1 MPQISK
7 VRIVNF
13 NYNDGKRLIADE
25 LYDFASKEKDGALN
39 VLINLANGGGKSV
52 LVQLMMQ
59 PIIPKAKIAGRRI
72 ESFFNKASDHCFVL
86 LEWIKDNSTEKLL
99 TGIAMAASESSAAE
113 DDSSRGMAVKYYTFY
128 SNYASYTSTYDIVNM
143 PLSKKENGRFVA
155 SEFDAVRTLARKS
168 NGVLNYYVADDNP
181 KWQKKLAEYGLVQS
195 EWRMMEKL
203 NSEEGGLSKFF
214 GDFKTSDHLVDRL
227 LIPTIENKLNQTHNK
242 EDNSLSTMLLSYA
255 NQYAS
260 KQEVICK
267 KEIYEA
273 FSKEL
278 TALLPQAESLWNA
291 NDALEKCIRE
301 LFGFSDILSAKLDE
315 CKSLQ
320 EKYALDIE
328 LLDRKSARIEHERAS
343 LIFYKAKEAFDLAL
357 KKYDEATA
365 EEQRLSIQLD
375 NTTHKKLMLECAEYY
390 QKLLRIDG
398 ELTAIRSEISHREI
412 GGENGQELARLKYSV
427 YVQICELLSKCLP
440 EAEALERQ
448 YESLALQKAECEKQF
463 QTSEKALEKA
473 RDEYTRADERLR
485 SAEGETDR
493 EVSKY
498 GIEISRRLDGAYAS
512 DEITEIQFNKSNE
525 KNKLE
530 NTLEKTKKE
539 LENTESEISSIPQKK
554 ADLSLKRS
562 EADQKRKTL
571 QEALNAYY
579 AKEAH
584 IKDICLVYNLNFAMR
599 FTNYMQE
606 FLLSEQRANQARQ
619 AEVLRKI
626 SISEEEIK
634 SAKRGSLHIPYAVIE
649 YLNST
654 GVRYSTCEKY
664 LTEQVAEGKITNE
677 ECLEILRNY
686 PAAAFGVLMEPS
698 EKERFFDYG
707 REKWLPAL
715 IPLYTYGQMDQI
727 LSKVK
732 KFNGAIAFYSEEYF
746 SNTNQ
751 FIEAL
756 EINQQALIRERT
768 LVDAKDAKIKEQLEV
783 VNSFI
788 YNENYEN
795 EQNESIARLE
805 KNISEIDSSIQSLEI
820 RETELKS
827 VKEDTK
833 HKIQEL
839 TDSTQK
845 INRILEGIDT
855 VLQRISE
862 EQSLINSLY
871 DKKLALEYSE
881 QSYRKIKDQFNTFA
895 EKLDSMTEKLNAL
908 KKQISELNGVKDQI
922 GECVQSEI
930 VDGDWRELYSKY
942 ESLQSALNQE
952 LSTLKS
958 QLEDRASRKKDFES
972 EIASRELSIDEYK
985 DVAFSEELLQS
996 VRKAEKSLK
1005 STLLEATRHTKQ
1017 VVEQKGKTE
1026 GALESAKQSLIRFGE
1041 PLDTSEV
1048 GGDFDN
1054 RLNQVREERKALFIK
1069 KDQFGKLENKIH
1081 AILGRLTDKLKKH
1094 HRPESI
1100 VKIQFED
1107 SFSEQFERITME
1119 YETVKI
1125 RLSNVHSQVLEA
1137 LQSMKNHF
1145 TNSTCDASDAIS
1157 AISGMLALL
1166 SNEMRGDR
1174 YFTLMAHIDGH
1185 IQNSDRMIAKIMT
1198 DLKEFENNHNDLI
1211 RQCVLQGERIYD
1223 GLLQMASSSRV
1234 TVYDGK
1240 DKKQM
1245 IRFDIP
1251 AEVDPV
1257 VASASITDEIDKGT
1271 KELVARM
1278 SDETFTEVD
1287 IKKMAEKIVG
1297 SRNLLRKYIGKEA
1310 IRVDAYKIDQNSQ
1323 NAGYRSWEQTQIN
1336 NSGAEKFVVYFAV
1349 ILSLMNYTRGDFGSI
1364 RDKDLR
1370 SALILDNPFGATSS
1384 KHILVPMFAI
1394 AKHFRVQ
1401 MICLSDINKSDVIN
1415 CFDIVIKAI
1424 VKKRPMSNNEL
1435 LTHEGNES
1443 IEHGFY
1449 RSEQLSLL

>member
-25 LYDFASKEKDGALN
+25 LYDFASKEKDDALN

-59 PIIPKAKIAGRRI
+59 PIIPKAKVAGRKI

-86 LEWIKDNSTEKLL
+86 LEWIKDNSAEKLL
-99 TGIAMAASESSAAE
+99 TGIAMSASESSTTE

-128 SNYASYTSTYDIVNM
+128 SNYTSYSSPYDIANM

-155 SEFDAVRTLARKS
+155 AEFDAVRILAKKS

-181 KWQKKLAEYGLVQS
+181 KWQKKLAEYGLIQS

-227 LIPTIENKLNQTHNK
+227 LIPTIESKLNQTHSK
-242 EDNSLSTMLLSYA
+242 EDNSLATMLLSYA

-260 KQEVICK
+260 KQEVIRE

-301 LFGFSDILSAKLDE
+301 LFGFSDALSAKLDE

-320 EKYALDIE
+320 EKYASDIDE
-328 LLDRKSARIEHERAS
+328 LDRKSARIEHERAS
-343 LIFYKAKEAFDLAL
+343 LMFYKAKEAFDLAL
-357 KKYDEATA
+357 KAYDEATS
-365 EEQRLSIQLD
+365 EEHRVSLQRE
-375 NTTHKKLMLECAEYY
+375 NTTHKKLVLECAEYY

-398 ELTAIRSEISHREI
+398 ELTAIRSEISRRES
-412 GGENGQELARLKYSV
+412 GGENGQELAKLKYSV
-427 YVQICELLSKCLP
+427 YIQISDLLSKCMP
-440 EAEALERQ
+440 ESESLERQ
-448 YESLALQKAECEKQF
+448 HDSLALQKAELEKQL
-463 QTSEKALEKA
+463 QTAKKNFEKAK
-473 RDEYTRADERLR
+473 DEYTRADERLR
-485 SAEGETDR
+485 GAESETDR
-493 EVSKY
+493 VVSKY
-498 GIEISRRLDGAYAS
+498 GIEISRRLDGAYAIEEVEVVQS
-512 DEITEIQFNKSNE
+512 AKSNE
-525 KNKLE
+525 KNKLADAIDQAD
-530 NTLEKTKKE
+530 KE
-539 LENTESEISSIPQKK
+539 LANIEAEISSIPQKK
-554 ADLSLKRS
+554 ADLSLSRS
-562 EADQKRKTL
+562 EAEQRCKSLK
-571 QEALNAYY
+571 EALEVYY
-579 AKEAH
+579 AKEAQ
-584 IKDICLVYNLNFAMR
+584 IKEICSEYNLNFAMR
-599 FTNYMQE
+599 FTKHMQE

-626 SISEEEIK
+626 AIAEEEIK

-664 LTEQVAEGKITNE
+664 LTEQVAEGKLSNE
-677 ECLEILRNY
+677 ECLDILRNY
-686 PAAAFGVLMEPS
+686 PAAAFGILMDPS

-707 REKWLPAL
+707 REKWLPAM
-715 IPLYTYGQMDQI
+715 IPLYTYEQMVQI
-727 LSKVK
+727 LSNAK
-732 KFNGAIAFYSEEYF
+732 KFDGAIAFYSEEYF
-746 SNTNQ
+746 RNIDQ
-751 FIEAL
+751 FIEDL
-756 EINQQALIRERT
+756 ESNQQALFKERD
-768 LVDAKDAKIKEQLEV
+768 LIDAIDIKIKSQLDVASAFTYDEH
-783 VNSFI
+783 
-788 YNENYEN
+788 YEN
-795 EQNESIARLE
+795 EQKDSIARLE
-805 KNISEIDSSIQSLEI
+805 KSISEIDVKIQSLAT
-820 RETELKS
+820 RETELTAI
-827 VKEDTK
+827 KEEIKRRLT
-833 HKIQEL
+833 EL
-839 TDSTQK
+839 SNSMQ
-845 INRILEGIDT
+845 IVNRILEGIET

-862 EQSLINSLY
+862 ERSLAETLHN
-871 DKKLALEYSE
+871 KKLDWEDAE
-881 QSYRKIKDQFNTFA
+881 QSYKDVQAQLNDITTS
-895 EKLDSMTEKLNAL
+895 LDAIDEKLNEL
-908 KKQISELNGVKDQI
+908 KKHISELSGVKDQV
-922 GECVQSEI
+922 GECVEAEL

-942 ESLQSALNQE
+942 QYLQSALNQE

-958 QLEDRASRKKDFES
+958 QLEDKTSRKKDYES
-972 EIASRELSIDEYK
+972 EIARRELSLEEYK
-985 DVAFSEELLQS
+985 EVAFSEEQLQS
-996 VRKAEKSLK
+996 VRKEEK
-1005 STLLEATRHTKQ
+1005 LLISKREEAIQSTKQ
-1017 VVEQKGKTE
+1017 AGAQRGKAE
-1026 GALESAKQSLIRFGE
+1026 GTLESAKQSLVRFGE
-1041 PLDTSEV
+1041 PLDKSEV
-1048 GGDFDN
+1048 GSDFDA
-1054 RLNQVREERKALFIK
+1054 RLSRVREERKALFTQ
-1069 KDQFGKLENKIH
+1069 KDKCGKLENRINT
-1081 AILGRLTDKLKKH
+1081 IFGRLADRLKKH
-1094 HRPESI
+1094 TRPETI
-1100 VKIQFED
+1100 VKVQLED
-1107 SFSEQFERITME
+1107 SFAEQFERMTKE
-1119 YETVKI
+1119 YEAAKAN
-1125 RLSNVHSQVLEA
+1125 LSNVHAQVSEA
-1137 LQSMKNHF
+1137 LNSMKGQF
-1145 TNSTCDASDAIS
+1145 AGSTCGVSDAIL
-1157 AISGMLALL
+1157 GMSALL

-1174 YFTLMAHIDGH
+1174 YYTLIEHINGD
-1185 IQNSDRMIAKIMT
+1185 IQNTDRAIAQIMT

-1211 RQCVLQGERIYD
+1211 RQCVLQGSRIYE

-1257 VASASITDEIDKGT
+1257 VASAAITDEIDKGT

-1278 SDETFTEVD
+1278 SDEAVTEVD

-1297 SRNLLRKYIGKEA
+1297 SRNLLRKYIGKET
-1310 IRVDAYKIDQNSQ
+1310 IRVDAYKIDQNPQ

-1364 RDKDLR
+1364 RDKDLQ

-1424 VKKRPMSNNEL
+1424 VKKRPMSNNEF

>member
-25 LYDFASKEKDGALN
+25 LYDFASKEKDDALN

-59 PIIPKAKIAGRRI
+59 PIIPKAKVAGRKI

-86 LEWIKDNSTEKLL
+86 IEWIKDNSTEKLL
-99 TGIAMAASESSAAE
+99 TGIAMSASESSTTE

-128 SNYASYTSTYDIVNM
+128 SNYTSYSSPYDIANM

-155 SEFDAVRTLARKS
+155 AEFDAVRTLARKS

-181 KWQKKLAEYGLVQS
+181 KWQKKLAEYGLIQS

-227 LIPTIENKLNQTHNK
+227 LIPTIESKLNQTHSK
-242 EDNSLSTMLLSYA
+242 EDNSLATMLLSYA

-260 KQEVICK
+260 KQEVIRE

-301 LFGFSDILSAKLDE
+301 LFGFSDALSAKLDE

-320 EKYALDIE
+320 EKYASDIE
-328 LLDRKSARIEHERAS
+328 ELDRKSARIEHERAS
-343 LIFYKAKEAFDLAL
+343 LLFYKAKEAFELAL
-357 KKYDEATA
+357 KSYDEATS
-365 EEQRLSIQLD
+365 EEQRVSLQLE
-375 NTTHKKLMLECAEYY
+375 NSTHKKLVLECAEYY

-398 ELTAIRSEISHREI
+398 ELTAIRSEISRRES
-412 GGENGQELARLKYSV
+412 GGENGQELANLKYSV
-427 YVQICELLSKCLP
+427 YIQISDLLSKCVP
-440 EAEALERQ
+440 EAESLERQ
-448 YESLALQKAECEKQF
+448 HDSFAHQRAECEKQLQAAKKNF
-463 QTSEKALEKA
+463 EKAK
-473 RDEYTRADERLR
+473 DEYTRADERLR
-485 SAEGETDR
+485 GSESETDR
-493 EVSKY
+493 VVSKY
-498 GIEISRRLDGAYAS
+498 DIEISRRLDGAYAI
-512 DEITEIQFNKSNE
+512 DEVEDVQSAKSNE
-525 KNKLE
+525 KNKLADAIDQADKDLASIE
-530 NTLEKTKKE
+530 A
-539 LENTESEISSIPQKK
+539 EIASIPQKK
-554 ADLSLKRS
+554 ADLLLSRS
-562 EADQKRKTL
+562 EAEQKCKSFK
-571 QEALNAYY
+571 EALEVYY
-579 AKEAH
+579 EKEAQ
-584 IKDICLVYNLNFAMR
+584 IKEICSEYNLNFAMR
-599 FTNYMQE
+599 FTNNMQE
-606 FLLSEQRANQARQ
+606 FLISEQRSNQAKQ
-619 AEVLRKI
+619 AELLRKI
-626 SISEEEIK
+626 DIAEEEIK

-664 LTEQVAEGKITNE
+664 LTEQVAEGKLSNE

-686 PAAAFGVLMEPS
+686 PAAAFGILMDPN

-707 REKWLPAL
+707 REKWLPAM
-715 IPLYTYGQMDQI
+715 IPLYTYEQMAQI
-727 LSKVK
+727 LSNAK
-732 KFNGAIAFYSEEYF
+732 KFDGAIAFYSEEYF
-746 SNTNQ
+746 RNIDQ
-751 FIEAL
+751 FIEDL
-756 EINQQALIRERT
+756 ESNQQALIKERD
-768 LVDAKDAKIKEQLEV
+768 LIDAIDVKIKSQLDVAGSFAYDEHYEKEQKD
-783 VNSFI
+783 F
-788 YNENYEN
+788 
-795 EQNESIARLE
+795 IARLE
-805 KNISEIDSSIQSLEI
+805 KSVSEIDAKIQALTVT
-820 RETELKS
+820 ETELTTAKEETKRRLAELSYSMQS
-827 VKEDTK
+827 V
-833 HKIQEL
+833 
-839 TDSTQK
+839 
-845 INRILEGIDT
+845 NRFLEGIET

-862 EQSLINSLY
+862 ERSLAE
-871 DKKLALEYSE
+871 ALHNKRLDLEEAE
-881 QSYRKIKDQFNTFA
+881 QSYKNVQVQLNDITTS
-895 EKLDSMTEKLNAL
+895 LDTIDEKLNEL
-908 KKQISELNGVKDQI
+908 KKQISELSGVKDQV
-922 GECVQSEI
+922 GECVEAEL

-942 ESLQSALNQE
+942 QSLQSALNQE

-958 QLEDRASRKKDFES
+958 QLEDKTSRKKDYES
-972 EIASRELSIDEYK
+972 EIARRELSSEEYK
-985 DVAFSEELLQS
+985 EVAFSEEQLQS
-996 VRKAEKSLK
+996 VRKEEK
-1005 STLLEATRHTKQ
+1005 LLISKREEAIQHTKQ
-1017 VVEQKGKTE
+1017 AGAQKGKAE
-1026 GALESAKQSLIRFGE
+1026 GTLESAKQSLVRFGE
-1041 PLDTSEV
+1041 PLDKSEV
-1048 GGDFDN
+1048 GSDFDA
-1054 RLNQVREERKALFIK
+1054 RLSRVREERKALFTQ
-1069 KDQFGKLENKIH
+1069 KDKCGKLENRINT
-1081 AILGRLTDKLKKH
+1081 IFGRLADRLKKH
-1094 HRPESI
+1094 TRPETI
-1100 VKIQFED
+1100 VKVQLED
-1107 SFSEQFERITME
+1107 SFAEQFERMTKE
-1119 YETVKI
+1119 YEAAKAN
-1125 RLSNVHSQVLEA
+1125 LSNVHAQVSEA
-1137 LQSMKNHF
+1137 LNSMKGQF
-1145 TNSTCDASDAIS
+1145 AGSTCGVSDAIL
-1157 AISGMLALL
+1157 GMSALL

-1174 YFTLMAHIDGH
+1174 YYTLIEHINGD
-1185 IQNSDRMIAKIMT
+1185 IQNTDRAIAQIMT
-1198 DLKEFENNHNDLI
+1198 DLKEFENNHSDLI
-1211 RQCVLQGERIYD
+1211 RQCVLQGSRIYE

-1257 VASASITDEIDKGT
+1257 VASAAITDEIDKGT

-1278 SDETFTEVD
+1278 SDEAVTEVD

-1297 SRNLLRKYIGKEA
+1297 SRNLLRKYIGKET
-1310 IRVDAYKIDQNSQ
+1310 IRVDAYKIDQNPQ

>member
-25 LYDFASKEKDGALN
+25 LYDFASKEKDDALN

-59 PIIPKAKIAGRRI
+59 PIIPKAKVAGRKI

-99 TGIAMAASESSAAE
+99 TGIAMSASESSSAE
-113 DDSSRGMAVKYYTFY
+113 DDLSRGMAVKYYTFY
-128 SNYASYTSTYDIVNM
+128 SNYTSYSSPYDIANM

-155 SEFDAVRTLARKS
+155 AEFDAVRTLARKS

-181 KWQKKLAEYGLVQS
+181 KWQKKLAEYGLIQS

-214 GDFKTSDHLVDRL
+214 GDFKTSDHLVDKL
-227 LIPTIENKLNQTHNK
+227 LIPTIESKLNQTHSK

-255 NQYAS
+255 SQYAS
-260 KQEVICK
+260 KQEVIRE

-278 TALLPQAESLWNA
+278 TVLLPQAESLWNA

-301 LFGFSDILSAKLDE
+301 LFGFSDILSARLDE

-320 EKYALDIE
+320 EKYASAVE
-328 LLDRKSARIEHERAS
+328 QLDRKSARIEHERAS
-343 LIFYKAKEAFDLAL
+343 LMFYKAKEAFDLAL
-357 KKYDEATA
+357 KAYDEATS
-365 EEQRLSIQLD
+365 EEQRVSIQLE
-375 NTTHKKLMLECAEYY
+375 NTTHKKLVLECAEYY

-398 ELTAIRSEISHREI
+398 ELTAIRSEISRRES
-412 GGENGQELARLKYSV
+412 GDENGQELANLKYSV
-427 YVQICELLSKCLP
+427 YIQISDLLSKCMP
-440 EAEALERQ
+440 EAELLERQ
-448 YESLALQKAECEKQF
+448 HDSFALQKAECEKQL
-463 QTSEKALEKA
+463 QTAKKNLEKA
-473 RDEYTRADERLR
+473 KDEHTRADERLR
-485 SAEGETDR
+485 GAESETER
-493 EVSKY
+493 VVSKY
-498 GIEISRRLDGAYAS
+498 GIEISRRLDGAYAI
-512 DEITEIQFNKSNE
+512 DEVEDIQSAKSNE
-525 KNKLE
+525 KNKLA
-530 NTLEKTKKE
+530 NAIDQANKE
-539 LENTESEISSIPQKK
+539 FASIEAEIASIPQKK
-554 ADLSLKRS
+554 ADLLLSRS
-562 EADQKRKTL
+562 EAEQKCKSL
-571 QEALNAYY
+571 KEALEVYY
-579 AKEAH
+579 EKEAQ
-584 IKDICLVYNLNFAMR
+584 IKKICLEYNLNFAMR

-619 AEVLRKI
+619 AEILRKMAI
-626 SISEEEIK
+626 AEEEIE

-664 LTEQVAEGKITNE
+664 LTEQVAEGKLSNE
-677 ECLEILRNY
+677 ECLDILRNY
-686 PAAAFGVLMEPS
+686 PAAAFGILMDPS

-707 REKWLPAL
+707 REKWLPAM
-715 IPLYTYGQMDQI
+715 IPLYTYEQMAQI
-727 LSKVK
+727 LNNAK
-732 KFNGAIAFYSEEYF
+732 KFDGAIAFYSEEYF
-746 SNTNQ
+746 GNVDQ
-751 FIEAL
+751 FIENL
-756 EINQQALIRERT
+756 ESKQQTLINERGLI
-768 LVDAKDAKIKEQLEV
+768 DAIDTKIKEQLEV
-783 VNSFI
+783 ASSFT
-788 YNENYEN
+788 YDENYEK
-795 EQNESIARLE
+795 EQKDFIARLE
-805 KNISEIDSSIQSLEI
+805 KSVSEIDAKIQALTVT
-820 RETELKS
+820 ETELTTA
-827 VKEDTK
+827 KEETK
-833 HKIQEL
+833 RRLAELSDSIQAV
-839 TDSTQK
+839 
-845 INRILEGIDT
+845 IRILEGTET

-862 EQSLINSLY
+862 ERSLTEALHN
-871 DKKLALEYSE
+871 KKLDLEDAEHSYQKIQALLNEFSADLNIIE
-881 QSYRKIKDQFNTFA
+881 
-895 EKLDSMTEKLNAL
+895 EKLYAL

-922 GECVQSEI
+922 GECEKAEL

-942 ESLQSALNQE
+942 QSLQSALNQE

-958 QLEDRASRKKDFES
+958 QLKDITSSKKDYES
-972 EIASRELSIDEYK
+972 EIARRELSSEEYK
-985 DVAFSEELLQS
+985 EVAFSEEQLQS
-996 VRKAEKSLK
+996 VRKEEKILISK
-1005 STLLEATRHTKQ
+1005 REEAIQHTKQ
-1017 VVEQKGKTE
+1017 AGTQKGKTE
-1026 GALESAKQSLIRFGE
+1026 GALESAKQSLMRFGE
-1041 PLDTSEV
+1041 PLDKSEV
-1048 GGDFDN
+1048 GSDFDT
-1054 RLNQVREERKALFIK
+1054 RLSRVREERKALFTQ
-1069 KDQFGKLENKIH
+1069 KDECGKLESRINT
-1081 AILGRLTDKLKKH
+1081 ILGRLTDRLKKH
-1094 HRPESI
+1094 NRPETI
-1100 VKIQFED
+1100 IKVQLED
-1107 SFSEQFERITME
+1107 SFGEQFERMTKE
-1119 YETVKI
+1119 YEAAKVQ
-1125 RLSNVHSQVLEA
+1125 LSNIQAQVSEA
-1137 LQSMKNHF
+1137 LNTMKSHF
-1145 TNSTCDASDAIS
+1145 AGSTCGVSDAIV
-1157 AISGMLALL
+1157 GMLALL

-1174 YFTLMAHIDGH
+1174 YYTLIEHINGD
-1185 IQNSDRMIAKIMT
+1185 IQNTDRAIAQIMT

-1211 RQCVLQGERIYD
+1211 RQCVLQGSRIYE
-1223 GLLQMASSSRV
+1223 GLLQMTSSSRV
-1234 TVYDGK
+1234 TIYDGK
-1240 DKKQM
+1240 DKKRM

-1278 SDETFTEVD
+1278 SDETVTEVD

-1297 SRNLLRKYIGKEA
+1297 SRNLLRKYISKEV
-1310 IRVDAYKIDQNSQ
+1310 IRVDAYKIDQNPQ
-1323 NAGYRSWEQTQIN
+1323 NAGYRSWEQTQVN

-1424 VKKRPMSNNEL
+1424 IKKRPMSNNEL

>member
-25 LYDFASKEKDGALN
+25 LYDFASKEKDDALN

-59 PIIPKAKIAGRRI
+59 PIIPKAKVAGRKI

-86 LEWIKDNSTEKLL
+86 IEWIKDNSTEKLL
-99 TGIAMAASESSAAE
+99 TGIAMSASESSTTE

-128 SNYASYTSTYDIVNM
+128 SNYTSYSSPYDITNM

-155 SEFDAVRTLARKS
+155 AEFDAVRTLARKS

-181 KWQKKLAEYGLVQS
+181 KWQKKLAEYGLIQS

-227 LIPTIENKLNQTHNK
+227 LIPTIESKLNQTHSK
-242 EDNSLSTMLLSYA
+242 EDNSLATMLLSYA

-260 KQEVICK
+260 KQEIIRE

-273 FSKEL
+273 FSREL

-301 LFGFSDILSAKLDE
+301 LFGFSDALSAKLDE

-320 EKYALDIE
+320 EKYASDIDE
-328 LLDRKSARIEHERAS
+328 LDRKSARIEHERAS
-343 LIFYKAKEAFDLAL
+343 LMFYKAKEAFELAL
-357 KKYDEATA
+357 KSYDEATS
-365 EEQRLSIQLD
+365 EEQRVSLQLE
-375 NTTHKKLMLECAEYY
+375 NTTHKKLVLECAEYY

-398 ELTAIRSEISHREI
+398 ELTAIRSEISRRES
-412 GGENGQELARLKYSV
+412 GGENGQELAKLKYSV
-427 YVQICELLSKCLP
+427 YIQIRDLLSKCMP
-440 EAEALERQ
+440 EAESLERQ
-448 YESLALQKAECEKQF
+448 HDYFMLQKAEFEKQLQNAKKNF
-463 QTSEKALEKA
+463 EKAK
-473 RDEYTRADERLR
+473 DEYTRADERLR
-485 SAEGETDR
+485 GAESETDR
-493 EVSKY
+493 VVSKY
-498 GIEISRRLDGAYAS
+498 GIEISRRLDGAYAIEEVEVVQS
-512 DEITEIQFNKSNE
+512 AKSNE
-525 KNKLE
+525 KNKLADAIDQAD
-530 NTLEKTKKE
+530 KE
-539 LENTESEISSIPQKK
+539 LANIEAEISSIPQKK
-554 ADLSLKRS
+554 ADLSLSRS
-562 EADQKRKTL
+562 ETEQRHKSLK
-571 QEALNAYY
+571 EALEVYY
-579 AKEAH
+579 EKEAR
-584 IKDICLVYNLNFAMR
+584 IKEICSEYNLNFAMR
-599 FTNYMQE
+599 FTSHMRE

-626 SISEEEIK
+626 AIAEEEIK

-664 LTEQVAEGKITNE
+664 LTEQVTEGKLSNE

-686 PAAAFGVLMEPS
+686 PAAAFGILMDPS

-707 REKWLPAL
+707 REKWLPAM
-715 IPLYTYGQMDQI
+715 IPLYTYEQMAQI
-727 LSKVK
+727 LSNAK
-732 KFNGAIAFYSEEYF
+732 KFDGAIAFYSEEYF
-746 SNTNQ
+746 RNIDQ
-751 FIEAL
+751 FIEDL
-756 EINQQALIRERT
+756 ESNQQALIKERD
-768 LVDAKDAKIKEQLEV
+768 LIDAIDVKIKSQLDVAGSFAYDEHYEKEQKD
-783 VNSFI
+783 F
-788 YNENYEN
+788 
-795 EQNESIARLE
+795 IARLE
-805 KNISEIDSSIQSLEI
+805 KSVSEIDAKIQALTVT
-820 RETELKS
+820 ETELTTAKEETKRRLAELSYSMQS
-827 VKEDTK
+827 V
-833 HKIQEL
+833 
-839 TDSTQK
+839 
-845 INRILEGIDT
+845 NRFLEGIET

-862 EQSLINSLY
+862 ERSLAEALHN
-871 DKKLALEYSE
+871 KKLDLEEAE
-881 QSYRKIKDQFNTFA
+881 QSYKNVQVQLNDITTS
-895 EKLDSMTEKLNAL
+895 LDTIDEKLNEL
-908 KKQISELNGVKDQI
+908 KKQISELSGVKDQV
-922 GECVQSEI
+922 GECVEAEL

-942 ESLQSALNQE
+942 QSLQSALNQE

-958 QLEDRASRKKDFES
+958 QLEDKTSRKKDYES
-972 EIASRELSIDEYK
+972 EIARRELSLEEYK
-985 DVAFSEELLQS
+985 EVAFSEEQLQS
-996 VRKAEKSLK
+996 VRKEEK
-1005 STLLEATRHTKQ
+1005 LLISKREEAIQHTKQ
-1017 VVEQKGKTE
+1017 AGAQKGKAE
-1026 GALESAKQSLIRFGE
+1026 GTLESAKQSLVRFGE
-1041 PLDTSEV
+1041 PLDKSEV
-1048 GGDFDN
+1048 GSDFDA
-1054 RLNQVREERKALFIK
+1054 RLSRVREERKALFTQ
-1069 KDQFGKLENKIH
+1069 KDKCGKLENRINT
-1081 AILGRLTDKLKKH
+1081 IFGRLADRLKKH
-1094 HRPESI
+1094 TRPETI
-1100 VKIQFED
+1100 VKVQLED
-1107 SFSEQFERITME
+1107 SFAEQFERMTKE
-1119 YETVKI
+1119 YEAAKAN
-1125 RLSNVHSQVLEA
+1125 LSNVHAQVSEA
-1137 LQSMKNHF
+1137 LNSMKGQF
-1145 TNSTCDASDAIS
+1145 AGSTCGVSDAIL
-1157 AISGMLALL
+1157 GMSALL

-1174 YFTLMAHIDGH
+1174 YYTLIEHINGD
-1185 IQNSDRMIAKIMT
+1185 IQNTDRAIAQIMT

-1211 RQCVLQGERIYD
+1211 RQCVLQGSRIYE

-1257 VASASITDEIDKGT
+1257 VASAAITDEIDKGT

-1278 SDETFTEVD
+1278 SDEAVTEVD

-1297 SRNLLRKYIGKEA
+1297 SRNLLRKYIGKET
-1310 IRVDAYKIDQNSQ
+1310 IRVDAYKIDQNPQ

>member
-25 LYDFASKEKDGALN
+25 LYDFASKEKDDALN

-59 PIIPKAKIAGRRI
+59 PIIPKAKVAGRKI

-86 LEWIKDNSTEKLL
+86 IEWIKDNSAEKLL
-99 TGIAMAASESSAAE
+99 TGIAMSASESSTTE

-128 SNYASYTSTYDIVNM
+128 SNYTSYSSPYDITNM

-155 SEFDAVRTLARKS
+155 AEFDAVRTLARKS

-181 KWQKKLAEYGLVQS
+181 KWQKKLAEYGLIQS

-227 LIPTIENKLNQTHNK
+227 LIPTIESKLNQTHSK
-242 EDNSLSTMLLSYA
+242 EDNSLATMLLSYA

-260 KQEVICK
+260 KQEVIRE

-301 LFGFSDILSAKLDE
+301 LFGFSDALSAKLDE

-320 EKYALDIE
+320 EKYASDIDE
-328 LLDRKSARIEHERAS
+328 LDRKSARIEHERAS
-343 LIFYKAKEAFDLAL
+343 LMFYKAKEAFDLAL
-357 KKYDEATA
+357 KAYDEATS
-365 EEQRLSIQLD
+365 EEQRISLQLE
-375 NTTHKKLMLECAEYY
+375 NTTHKKLVLECAEYY

-398 ELTAIRSEISHREI
+398 ELTAIRSEISRRES
-412 GGENGQELARLKYSV
+412 GGENGQELAKLKYSV
-427 YVQICELLSKCLP
+427 YIQISDLLSKCMP
-440 EAEALERQ
+440 EAESLERQ
-448 YESLALQKAECEKQF
+448 HDSFALQKAELEKQL
-463 QTSEKALEKA
+463 QTAKKNFEKAK
-473 RDEYTRADERLR
+473 DKYTRADERLR
-485 SAEGETDR
+485 GAESETDR
-493 EVSKY
+493 VVSKY
-498 GIEISRRLDGAYAS
+498 GIEISRRLDGAYAIEEVEVVQS
-512 DEITEIQFNKSNE
+512 AKSNE
-525 KNKLE
+525 KNKLADAIDQAD
-530 NTLEKTKKE
+530 KE
-539 LENTESEISSIPQKK
+539 LANIEAEISSIPQKK
-554 ADLSLKRS
+554 ADLSLSRS
-562 EADQKRKTL
+562 ETEQRHKSLK
-571 QEALNAYY
+571 EALEVYY
-579 AKEAH
+579 EKEAQ
-584 IKDICLVYNLNFAMR
+584 IKEICSEYNLNFAMR
-599 FTNYMQE
+599 FTNNMQE
-606 FLLSEQRANQARQ
+606 FLISEQRSNQAKQ
-619 AEVLRKI
+619 AEILRKI
-626 SISEEEIK
+626 AIAEEEIK

-664 LTEQVAEGKITNE
+664 LTEQVAEGKLSNE
-677 ECLEILRNY
+677 ECLEVLQNY
-686 PAAAFGVLMEPS
+686 PAAAFGILMDPS

-707 REKWLPAL
+707 REKWLPAM
-715 IPLYTYGQMDQI
+715 IPLYTYEQMAQI
-727 LSKVK
+727 LSNAK
-732 KFNGAIAFYSEEYF
+732 KFDGAIAFYSEEYF
-746 SNTNQ
+746 RNVDRFIENLETNQ
-751 FIEAL
+751 QE
-756 EINQQALIRERT
+756 LIKERD
-768 LVDAKDAKIKEQLEV
+768 LIDAIDIKIKSQLEV
-783 VNSFI
+783 ARSFT
-788 YNENYEN
+788 YDEHYEK
-795 EQNESIARLE
+795 EQKDSIERLE
-805 KNISEIDSSIQSLEI
+805 KRISEIDAKIQSFAT
-820 RETELKS
+820 RETKLKTD
-827 VKEDTK
+827 KENTK
-833 HKIQEL
+833 RRIQEL
-839 TDSTQK
+839 SDSMQTV
-845 INRILEGIDT
+845 NRILEGIET
-855 VLQRISE
+855 ILQRISE
-862 EQSLINSLY
+862 ERSLAEALHN
-871 DKKLALEYSE
+871 KKLDLEDAE
-881 QSYRKIKDQFNTFA
+881 QSYKNVQAHLNDIATS
-895 EKLDSMTEKLNAL
+895 LDTIDEKLNEL
-908 KKQISELNGVKDQI
+908 KKQISELSGVKDQV
-922 GECVQSEI
+922 GECVEAEL

-942 ESLQSALNQE
+942 QSLQSALNQE
-952 LSTLKS
+952 LSTLKA
-958 QLEDRASRKKDFES
+958 QLEDKVSRKEDCEK
-972 EIASRELSIDEYK
+972 EIASRELCLDEYK
-985 DVAFSEELLQS
+985 DITFSEEQLQS
-996 VRKAEKSLK
+996 VRKVEKSLR
-1005 STLLEATRHTKQ
+1005 SSLAEATRNTKQ
-1017 VVEQKGKTE
+1017 AVEQKGKAE
-1026 GALESAKQSLIRFGE
+1026 GTLESAKQSLVRFGE
-1041 PLDTSEV
+1041 PLDKSEV
-1048 GGDFDN
+1048 GSDFDA
-1054 RLNQVREERKALFIK
+1054 RLSQVREERKALFTQ
-1069 KDQFGKLENKIH
+1069 KDKCGKLENRINT
-1081 AILGRLTDKLKKH
+1081 IFGRLADRLKKH
-1094 HRPESI
+1094 TRPETI
-1100 VKIQFED
+1100 VKVQLED
-1107 SFSEQFERITME
+1107 SFAEQFERMTKE
-1119 YETVKI
+1119 YEAAKAN
-1125 RLSNVHSQVLEA
+1125 LSNVHAQVSEA
-1137 LQSMKNHF
+1137 LNSMKGQF
-1145 TNSTCDASDAIS
+1145 AGSTCGVSDAIL
-1157 AISGMLALL
+1157 GMSALL

-1174 YFTLMAHIDGH
+1174 YYTLIEHINGD
-1185 IQNSDRMIAKIMT
+1185 IQNTDRAIAQIMT

-1211 RQCVLQGERIYD
+1211 RQCVLQGSRIYE

-1257 VASASITDEIDKGT
+1257 VASAAITDEIDKGT

-1278 SDETFTEVD
+1278 SYEAVTEVD

-1297 SRNLLRKYIGKEA
+1297 SRNLLRKYIGKET
-1310 IRVDAYKIDQNSQ
+1310 IRVDAYKIDQNPQ

>member
-25 LYDFASKEKDGALN
+25 LYDFASKEKDDALN

-59 PIIPKAKIAGRRI
+59 PIIPKAKVAGRKI

-86 LEWIKDNSTEKLL
+86 IEWIKDNSTEKLL
-99 TGIAMAASESSAAE
+99 TGIAMSASESSTTE

-128 SNYASYTSTYDIVNM
+128 SNYTSYSSPYDIANM

-155 SEFDAVRTLARKS
+155 AEFDAVRTLARKS

-181 KWQKKLAEYGLVQS
+181 KWQKKLAEYGLIQS

-227 LIPTIENKLNQTHNK
+227 LIPTIESKLNQTHSK
-242 EDNSLSTMLLSYA
+242 EDNSLATMLLSYA

-260 KQEVICK
+260 KQEVIRE

-301 LFGFSDILSAKLDE
+301 LFGFSDALSAKLDE

-320 EKYALDIE
+320 EKYASDIDE
-328 LLDRKSARIEHERAS
+328 LDRKSARIEHERAS
-343 LIFYKAKEAFDLAL
+343 LLFYKAKEAFELAL
-357 KKYDEATA
+357 KSYDEATS
-365 EEQRLSIQLD
+365 EEQRVSLQLE
-375 NTTHKKLMLECAEYY
+375 NSTHKKLVLECAEYY

-398 ELTAIRSEISHREI
+398 ELTAIRSEISRRES
-412 GGENGQELARLKYSV
+412 GGENGQELANLKYSV
-427 YVQICELLSKCLP
+427 YMQISDLLSKCVP
-440 EAEALERQ
+440 ETESLERQ
-448 YESLALQKAECEKQF
+448 HDSFAHQRAECENQLQAAKKNF
-463 QTSEKALEKA
+463 EKAK
-473 RDEYTRADERLR
+473 DEYTRADERLR
-485 SAEGETDR
+485 GSESETDR
-493 EVSKY
+493 VVSKY
-498 GIEISRRLDGAYAS
+498 DIEISRRLDGAYAI
-512 DEITEIQFNKSNE
+512 DEVEDVQSAKSNE
-525 KNKLE
+525 KNKLADAIDQADKDLASIE
-530 NTLEKTKKE
+530 A
-539 LENTESEISSIPQKK
+539 EIASIPQKK
-554 ADLSLKRS
+554 ADLLLSRS
-562 EADQKRKTL
+562 EAEQKCKSFK
-571 QEALNAYY
+571 EALEVYY
-579 AKEAH
+579 EKEAQ
-584 IKDICLVYNLNFAMR
+584 IKEICSEYNLNFAMR
-599 FTNYMQE
+599 FTNNMQE
-606 FLLSEQRANQARQ
+606 FLISEQRSNQAKQ
-619 AEVLRKI
+619 AELLRKI
-626 SISEEEIK
+626 DIAEEEIK

-664 LTEQVAEGKITNE
+664 LTEQVAEGKLSNE

-686 PAAAFGVLMEPS
+686 PAAAFGILMDPN

-707 REKWLPAL
+707 REKWLPAM
-715 IPLYTYGQMDQI
+715 IPLYTYEQMAQI
-727 LSKVK
+727 LSNAK
-732 KFNGAIAFYSEEYF
+732 KFDGAIAFYSEEYF
-746 SNTNQ
+746 RNIDQ
-751 FIEAL
+751 FIEDL
-756 EINQQALIRERT
+756 ESNQQALIKERD
-768 LVDAKDAKIKEQLEV
+768 LIDAIDVKIKSQLDVAGSFAYDEHYEKEQKD
-783 VNSFI
+783 F
-788 YNENYEN
+788 
-795 EQNESIARLE
+795 IARLE
-805 KNISEIDSSIQSLEI
+805 KSVSEIDAKIQALTVT
-820 RETELKS
+820 ETELTTAKEETKRRLAELSYSMQS
-827 VKEDTK
+827 V
-833 HKIQEL
+833 
-839 TDSTQK
+839 
-845 INRILEGIDT
+845 NRFLEGIET

-862 EQSLINSLY
+862 ERSLAE
-871 DKKLALEYSE
+871 ALHNKRLDLEEAE
-881 QSYRKIKDQFNTFA
+881 QSYKNVQVQLNDITTS
-895 EKLDSMTEKLNAL
+895 LDTIDEKLNEL
-908 KKQISELNGVKDQI
+908 KKQISELSGVKDQV
-922 GECVQSEI
+922 GECVEAEL
-930 VDGDWRELYSKY
+930 VDGDWRKLYSKY
-942 ESLQSALNQE
+942 QSLQSALNQE

-958 QLEDRASRKKDFES
+958 QLEDKTSRKKDYES
-972 EIASRELSIDEYK
+972 EIARRELSSEEYK
-985 DVAFSEELLQS
+985 EVAFSEEQLQS
-996 VRKAEKSLK
+996 VRKEEK
-1005 STLLEATRHTKQ
+1005 LLISKREEAIQHTKQ
-1017 VVEQKGKTE
+1017 AGAQKGKAE
-1026 GALESAKQSLIRFGE
+1026 GTLESAKQSLVRFGE
-1041 PLDTSEV
+1041 PLDKSEV
-1048 GGDFDN
+1048 GSDFDA
-1054 RLNQVREERKALFIK
+1054 RLSRVREERKALFTQ
-1069 KDQFGKLENKIH
+1069 KDKCGKLENRINT
-1081 AILGRLTDKLKKH
+1081 IFGRLADRLKKH
-1094 HRPESI
+1094 TRPETI
-1100 VKIQFED
+1100 VKVQLED
-1107 SFSEQFERITME
+1107 SFAEQFERMTKE
-1119 YETVKI
+1119 YEAAKAN
-1125 RLSNVHSQVLEA
+1125 LSNVHAQVSEA
-1137 LQSMKNHF
+1137 LNSMKGQF
-1145 TNSTCDASDAIS
+1145 AGSTCGVSDAIL
-1157 AISGMLALL
+1157 GMSALL

-1174 YFTLMAHIDGH
+1174 YYTLIEHINGD
-1185 IQNSDRMIAKIMT
+1185 IQNTDRAIAQIMT
-1198 DLKEFENNHNDLI
+1198 DLKEFENNHSDLI
-1211 RQCVLQGERIYD
+1211 RQCVLQGSRIYE

-1257 VASASITDEIDKGT
+1257 VASAAITDEIDKGT

-1278 SDETFTEVD
+1278 SDEAVTEVD

-1297 SRNLLRKYIGKEA
+1297 SRNLLRKYIGKET
-1310 IRVDAYKIDQNSQ
+1310 IRVDAYKIDQNPQ

>member
-7 VRIVNF
+7 VRIINF

-25 LYDFASKEKDGALN
+25 LYDFASKEKDDALN

-59 PIIPKAKIAGRRI
+59 PIIPKAKVAGRKI

-86 LEWIKDNSTEKLL
+86 IEWIKDNSIEKLL
-99 TGIAMAASESSAAE
+99 TGIAMSASESSTTE

-128 SNYASYTSTYDIVNM
+128 SNYTSYSSPYDIANM

-155 SEFDAVRTLARKS
+155 AEFDAVRTLARKS

-181 KWQKKLAEYGLVQS
+181 KWQKKLAEYGLIQS

-227 LIPTIENKLNQTHNK
+227 LIPTIESKLNQTHSK
-242 EDNSLSTMLLSYA
+242 EDNSLATMLLSYA

-260 KQEVICK
+260 KQEVIRE

-301 LFGFSDILSAKLDE
+301 LFGFSDALSAKLDE

-320 EKYALDIE
+320 EKYASDIE
-328 LLDRKSARIEHERAS
+328 ELDRKSARIEHERAS
-343 LIFYKAKEAFDLAL
+343 LMFYKAKEAFDLAL
-357 KKYDEATA
+357 NAYDEATS
-365 EEQRLSIQLD
+365 EEQRVSLQLE
-375 NTTHKKLMLECAEYY
+375 NTTHKKLVLECAEYY

-398 ELTAIRSEISHREI
+398 ELTAIRSEISRRES
-412 GGENGQELARLKYSV
+412 GGENGQELAKLKCSV
-427 YVQICELLSKCLP
+427 YVQIRDLLSKCMP
-440 EAEALERQ
+440 GAESLERQ
-448 YESLALQKAECEKQF
+448 HDYFMLQKAEFEKQLQNAKKNF
-463 QTSEKALEKA
+463 EKAK
-473 RDEYTRADERLR
+473 DEYTRADERLR
-485 SAEGETDR
+485 GAESETDR
-493 EVSKY
+493 VVSKY
-498 GIEISRRLDGAYAS
+498 GIELSRRLDGAYAI
-512 DEITEIQFNKSNE
+512 DEVEEVQSAKSNE
-525 KNKLE
+525 KNKLADAIDQAD
-530 NTLEKTKKE
+530 KE
-539 LENTESEISSIPQKK
+539 LASIEAEIASIPQKK
-554 ADLSLKRS
+554 ADLSLSRS
-562 EADQKRKTL
+562 EAEQKRKSL
-571 QEALNAYY
+571 KEALEIYY
-579 AKEAH
+579 EKEAQ
-584 IKDICLVYNLNFAMR
+584 IREICSEYNLNFAMR
-599 FTNYMQE
+599 FTNNMQE
-606 FLLSEQRANQARQ
+606 FLLSEQRANQAKQ
-619 AEVLRKI
+619 AEILRKI
-626 SISEEEIK
+626 AIAEEEIK

-664 LTEQVAEGKITNE
+664 LTEQVTEGKLSNE

-686 PAAAFGVLMEPS
+686 PAAAFGILMDPS

-707 REKWLPAL
+707 REKWLPAM
-715 IPLYTYGQMDQI
+715 IPLYTYEQMAQI
-727 LSKVK
+727 LSNAK
-732 KFNGAIAFYSEEYF
+732 KFDGAIAFYSEEYF
-746 SNTNQ
+746 RNIDQ
-751 FIEAL
+751 FIEDL
-756 EINQQALIRERT
+756 ESNQQALFKERD
-768 LVDAKDAKIKEQLEV
+768 LIDAIDVKIKSQLDVAGSFAYDEHYEKEQKD
-783 VNSFI
+783 F
-788 YNENYEN
+788 
-795 EQNESIARLE
+795 IARLE
-805 KNISEIDSSIQSLEI
+805 KSVSEIDAKIQALTVT
-820 RETELKS
+820 ETELTTAKEETKRRLAELSDSMQS
-827 VKEDTK
+827 V
-833 HKIQEL
+833 
-839 TDSTQK
+839 
-845 INRILEGIDT
+845 NRILEGIGT

-862 EQSLINSLY
+862 ERSLAEALHN
-871 DKKLALEYSE
+871 KKLDLEDAE
-881 QSYRKIKDQFNTFA
+881 QSYRNVQAQLNGITTS
-895 EKLDSMTEKLNAL
+895 LDTIDEKLNEL

-922 GECVQSEI
+922 GECVEAEL

-942 ESLQSALNQE
+942 QSLQFALNQE

-958 QLEDRASRKKDFES
+958 QLEDKTSRKKDYES
-972 EIASRELSIDEYK
+972 EIARRELSLEEYK
-985 DVAFSEELLQS
+985 EVAFSEEQLQS
-996 VRKAEKSLK
+996 VRKGEK
-1005 STLLEATRHTKQ
+1005 LLISKREEAIQHTKQ
-1017 VVEQKGKTE
+1017 AGAQKGKAE
-1026 GALESAKQSLIRFGE
+1026 GTLESAKQSLVRFGE
-1041 PLDTSEV
+1041 PLDKSEV
-1048 GGDFDN
+1048 GSDFDA
-1054 RLNQVREERKALFIK
+1054 RLSRVREERKALSTQ
-1069 KDQFGKLENKIH
+1069 KDKCGKLENRIN
-1081 AILGRLTDKLKKH
+1081 AIFGRLADRLKKH
-1094 HRPESI
+1094 TRPETI
-1100 VKIQFED
+1100 VKVQLED
-1107 SFSEQFERITME
+1107 SFGEQFEHMTKE
-1119 YETVKI
+1119 YESVKEN
-1125 RLSNVHSQVLEA
+1125 LSNVHTQVSEA
-1137 LQSMKNHF
+1137 LNSMKSQF
-1145 TNSTCDASDAIS
+1145 AGSTCGVSDAIV
-1157 AISGMLALL
+1157 GMSALL
-1166 SNEMRGDR
+1166 YNEMRGDR
-1174 YFTLMAHIDGH
+1174 YYTLIEHINGD
-1185 IQNSDRMIAKIMT
+1185 IQNTDRAIAQIMT

-1211 RQCVLQGERIYD
+1211 RQCVLQGSRIYE

-1251 AEVDPV
+1251 VEVDPV
-1257 VASASITDEIDKGT
+1257 VASAAITDEIDKGT
-1271 KELVARM
+1271 KEIVSRM
-1278 SDETFTEVD
+1278 SDEAVTEVD
-1287 IKKMAEKIVG
+1287 TKKMAEKIVG
-1297 SRNLLRKYIGKEA
+1297 SRNLLRKYIGKET
-1310 IRVDAYKIDQNSQ
+1310 IRVDAYKIDQNPQ

>member
-25 LYDFASKEKDGALN
+25 LYDFASKEKDDALN

-59 PIIPKAKIAGRRI
+59 PIIPKAKVAGRKI

-86 LEWIKDNSTEKLL
+86 IEWIKDNSTEKLL
-99 TGIAMAASESSAAE
+99 TGIAMSASESSTTE

-128 SNYASYTSTYDIVNM
+128 SNYTSYSSPYDIANM

-155 SEFDAVRTLARKS
+155 AEFDAVRTLARKS

-181 KWQKKLAEYGLVQS
+181 KWQKKLAEYGLIQS

-227 LIPTIENKLNQTHNK
+227 LIPTIESKLNQTHSK
-242 EDNSLSTMLLSYA
+242 EDNSLATMLLSYA

-260 KQEVICK
+260 KQEVIRE

-301 LFGFSDILSAKLDE
+301 LFGFSDALSAKLDE

-320 EKYALDIE
+320 EKYASDIE
-328 LLDRKSARIEHERAS
+328 ELDRKSARIEHERAS
-343 LIFYKAKEAFDLAL
+343 LLFYKAKEAFELAL
-357 KKYDEATA
+357 KSYDEATS
-365 EEQRLSIQLD
+365 EEQRVSLQLE
-375 NTTHKKLMLECAEYY
+375 NSTHKKLVLECAEYY

-398 ELTAIRSEISHREI
+398 ELTAIRSEISRRES
-412 GGENGQELARLKYSV
+412 GGENGQELANLKYSV
-427 YVQICELLSKCLP
+427 YMQISDLLSKCVP
-440 EAEALERQ
+440 ETESLERQ
-448 YESLALQKAECEKQF
+448 HDSFAHQRAECENQLQAAKKNF
-463 QTSEKALEKA
+463 EKAK
-473 RDEYTRADERLR
+473 DEYTRADERLR
-485 SAEGETDR
+485 GSESETDR
-493 EVSKY
+493 VVSKY
-498 GIEISRRLDGAYAS
+498 DIEISRRLDGAYAI
-512 DEITEIQFNKSNE
+512 DEVEDVQSAKSNE
-525 KNKLE
+525 KNKLADAIDQADKDLASIE
-530 NTLEKTKKE
+530 A
-539 LENTESEISSIPQKK
+539 EIASIPQKK
-554 ADLSLKRS
+554 ADLLLSRS
-562 EADQKRKTL
+562 EAEQKCKSFK
-571 QEALNAYY
+571 EALEVYY
-579 AKEAH
+579 EKEAQ
-584 IKDICLVYNLNFAMR
+584 IKEICSEYNLNFAMR
-599 FTNYMQE
+599 FTNNMQE
-606 FLLSEQRANQARQ
+606 FLISEQRSNQAKQ
-619 AEVLRKI
+619 AELLRKI
-626 SISEEEIK
+626 DIAEEEIK

-664 LTEQVAEGKITNE
+664 LTEQVAEGKLSNE

-686 PAAAFGVLMEPS
+686 PAAAFGILMDPN

-707 REKWLPAL
+707 REKWLPAM
-715 IPLYTYGQMDQI
+715 IPLYTYEQMAQI
-727 LSKVK
+727 LSNAK
-732 KFNGAIAFYSEEYF
+732 KFDGAIAFYSEEYF
-746 SNTNQ
+746 RNIDQ
-751 FIEAL
+751 FIEDL
-756 EINQQALIRERT
+756 ESNQQALIKERD
-768 LVDAKDAKIKEQLEV
+768 LIDAIDVKIKSQLDVAGSFAYDEHYEKEQKD
-783 VNSFI
+783 F
-788 YNENYEN
+788 
-795 EQNESIARLE
+795 IARLE
-805 KNISEIDSSIQSLEI
+805 KSVSEIDAKIQALTVT
-820 RETELKS
+820 ETELTTAKEETKRRLAELSYSMQS
-827 VKEDTK
+827 V
-833 HKIQEL
+833 
-839 TDSTQK
+839 
-845 INRILEGIDT
+845 NRFLEGIET

-862 EQSLINSLY
+862 ERSLAE
-871 DKKLALEYSE
+871 ALHNKRLDLEEAE
-881 QSYRKIKDQFNTFA
+881 QSYKNVQVQLNDITTS
-895 EKLDSMTEKLNAL
+895 LDTIDEKLNEL
-908 KKQISELNGVKDQI
+908 KKQISELSGVKDQV
-922 GECVQSEI
+922 GECVEAEL
-930 VDGDWRELYSKY
+930 VDGDWRKLYSKY
-942 ESLQSALNQE
+942 QSLQSALNQE

-958 QLEDRASRKKDFES
+958 QLEDKTSRKKDYES
-972 EIASRELSIDEYK
+972 EIARRELSSEEYK
-985 DVAFSEELLQS
+985 EVAFSEEQLQS
-996 VRKAEKSLK
+996 VRKEEK
-1005 STLLEATRHTKQ
+1005 LLISKREEAIQHTKQ
-1017 VVEQKGKTE
+1017 AGAQKGKAE
-1026 GALESAKQSLIRFGE
+1026 GTLESAKQSLVRFGE
-1041 PLDTSEV
+1041 PLDKSEV
-1048 GGDFDN
+1048 GSDFDA
-1054 RLNQVREERKALFIK
+1054 RLSRVREERKALFTQ
-1069 KDQFGKLENKIH
+1069 KDKCGKLENRINT
-1081 AILGRLTDKLKKH
+1081 IFGRLADRLKKH
-1094 HRPESI
+1094 TRPETI
-1100 VKIQFED
+1100 VKVQLED
-1107 SFSEQFERITME
+1107 SFAEQFERMTKE
-1119 YETVKI
+1119 YEAAKAN
-1125 RLSNVHSQVLEA
+1125 LSNVHAQVSEA
-1137 LQSMKNHF
+1137 LNSMKGQF
-1145 TNSTCDASDAIS
+1145 AGSTCGVSDAIL
-1157 AISGMLALL
+1157 GMSALL
-1166 SNEMRGDR
+1166 SKEMRGDR
-1174 YFTLMAHIDGH
+1174 YYTLIEHINGD
-1185 IQNSDRMIAKIMT
+1185 IQNTDRAIAQIMT
-1198 DLKEFENNHNDLI
+1198 DLKEFENNHSDLI
-1211 RQCVLQGERIYD
+1211 RQCVLQGSRIYE

-1257 VASASITDEIDKGT
+1257 VASAAITDEIDKGT

-1278 SDETFTEVD
+1278 SDEAVTEVD

-1297 SRNLLRKYIGKEA
+1297 SRNLLRKYIGKET
-1310 IRVDAYKIDQNSQ
+1310 IRVDAYKIDQNPQ

>member
-25 LYDFASKEKDGALN
+25 LYDFASKEKDDALN

-59 PIIPKAKIAGRRI
+59 PIIPKAKVAGRKI

-86 LEWIKDNSTEKLL
+86 IEWIKDNSTEKLL
-99 TGIAMAASESSAAE
+99 TGIAMSASESSTTE

-128 SNYASYTSTYDIVNM
+128 SNYTSYSSPYDIANM

-155 SEFDAVRTLARKS
+155 AEFDAVRTLARKS

-181 KWQKKLAEYGLVQS
+181 KWQKKLAEYGLIQS

-227 LIPTIENKLNQTHNK
+227 LIPTIESKLNQTHSK
-242 EDNSLSTMLLSYA
+242 EDNSLATMLLSYA

-260 KQEVICK
+260 KQEVIRE

-301 LFGFSDILSAKLDE
+301 LFGFSDALSAKLDE

-320 EKYALDIE
+320 EKYASDIE
-328 LLDRKSARIEHERAS
+328 ELDRKSARIEHERAS
-343 LIFYKAKEAFDLAL
+343 LLFYKAKEAFELAL
-357 KKYDEATA
+357 KSYDEATS
-365 EEQRLSIQLD
+365 EEQRVSLQLE
-375 NTTHKKLMLECAEYY
+375 NSTHKKLVLECAEYY

-398 ELTAIRSEISHREI
+398 ELTAIRSEISRRES
-412 GGENGQELARLKYSV
+412 GGENGQELANLKYSV
-427 YVQICELLSKCLP
+427 YMQISDLLSKCVP
-440 EAEALERQ
+440 ETESLERQ
-448 YESLALQKAECEKQF
+448 HDSFAHQRAECENQLQAAKKNF
-463 QTSEKALEKA
+463 EKAK
-473 RDEYTRADERLR
+473 DKYTRADERLR
-485 SAEGETDR
+485 GSESETDR
-493 EVSKY
+493 VVSKY
-498 GIEISRRLDGAYAS
+498 DIEISRRLDGAYAI
-512 DEITEIQFNKSNE
+512 DEVEDVQSAKSNE
-525 KNKLE
+525 KNKLADAIDQADKDLASIE
-530 NTLEKTKKE
+530 A
-539 LENTESEISSIPQKK
+539 EIASIPQKK
-554 ADLSLKRS
+554 ADLLLSRS
-562 EADQKRKTL
+562 EAEQKCKSFK
-571 QEALNAYY
+571 EALEVYY
-579 AKEAH
+579 EKEAQ
-584 IKDICLVYNLNFAMR
+584 IKEICSEYNLNFAMR
-599 FTNYMQE
+599 FTNNMQE
-606 FLLSEQRANQARQ
+606 FLISEQRSNQAKQ
-619 AEVLRKI
+619 AELLRKI
-626 SISEEEIK
+626 DIAEEEIK

-664 LTEQVAEGKITNE
+664 LTEQVAEGKLSNE

-686 PAAAFGVLMEPS
+686 PAAAFGILMDPN

-707 REKWLPAL
+707 REKWLPAM
-715 IPLYTYGQMDQI
+715 IPLYTYEQMAQI
-727 LSKVK
+727 LSNAK
-732 KFNGAIAFYSEEYF
+732 KFDGAIAFYSEEYF
-746 SNTNQ
+746 RNIDQ
-751 FIEAL
+751 FIEDL
-756 EINQQALIRERT
+756 ESNQQALIKERD
-768 LVDAKDAKIKEQLEV
+768 LIDAIDVKIKSQLDVAGSFAYDEHYEKEQKD
-783 VNSFI
+783 F
-788 YNENYEN
+788 
-795 EQNESIARLE
+795 IARLE
-805 KNISEIDSSIQSLEI
+805 KSVSEIDAKIQALTVT
-820 RETELKS
+820 ETELTTAKEETKRRLAELSYSMQS
-827 VKEDTK
+827 V
-833 HKIQEL
+833 
-839 TDSTQK
+839 
-845 INRILEGIDT
+845 NRFLEGIET

-862 EQSLINSLY
+862 ERSLAE
-871 DKKLALEYSE
+871 ALHNKRLDLEEAE
-881 QSYRKIKDQFNTFA
+881 QSYKNVQVQLNDITTS
-895 EKLDSMTEKLNAL
+895 LDTIDEKLNEL
-908 KKQISELNGVKDQI
+908 KKQISELSGVKDQV
-922 GECVQSEI
+922 GECVEAEL
-930 VDGDWRELYSKY
+930 VDGDWRKLYSKY
-942 ESLQSALNQE
+942 QSLQSALNQE

-958 QLEDRASRKKDFES
+958 QLEDKTSRKKDYES
-972 EIASRELSIDEYK
+972 EIARRELSSEEYK
-985 DVAFSEELLQS
+985 EVAFSEEQLQS
-996 VRKAEKSLK
+996 VRKEEK
-1005 STLLEATRHTKQ
+1005 LLISKREEAIQHTKQ
-1017 VVEQKGKTE
+1017 AGAQKGKAE
-1026 GALESAKQSLIRFGE
+1026 GTLESAKQSLVRFGE
-1041 PLDTSEV
+1041 PLDKSEV
-1048 GGDFDN
+1048 GSDFDA
-1054 RLNQVREERKALFIK
+1054 RLSRVREERKALFTQ
-1069 KDQFGKLENKIH
+1069 KDKCGKLENRINT
-1081 AILGRLTDKLKKH
+1081 IFGRLADRLKKH
-1094 HRPESI
+1094 TRPETI
-1100 VKIQFED
+1100 VKVQLED
-1107 SFSEQFERITME
+1107 SFAEQFERMTKE
-1119 YETVKI
+1119 YEAAKAN
-1125 RLSNVHSQVLEA
+1125 LSNVHAQVSEA
-1137 LQSMKNHF
+1137 LNSMKGQF
-1145 TNSTCDASDAIS
+1145 AGSTCGVSDAIL
-1157 AISGMLALL
+1157 GMSALL

-1174 YFTLMAHIDGH
+1174 YYTLIEHINGD
-1185 IQNSDRMIAKIMT
+1185 IQNTDRAIAQIMT
-1198 DLKEFENNHNDLI
+1198 DLKEFENNHSDLI
-1211 RQCVLQGERIYD
+1211 RQCVLQGSRIYE

-1257 VASASITDEIDKGT
+1257 VASAAITDEIDKGT

-1278 SDETFTEVD
+1278 SDEAVTEVD

-1297 SRNLLRKYIGKEA
+1297 SRNLLRKYIGKET
-1310 IRVDAYKIDQNSQ
+1310 IRVDAYKIDQNPQ

>member
-25 LYDFASKEKDGALN
+25 LYDFASKEKDDALN

-59 PIIPKAKIAGRRI
+59 PIIPKAKVAGRKI

-86 LEWIKDNSTEKLL
+86 IEWIKDNSTEKLL
-99 TGIAMAASESSAAE
+99 TGIAMSASESSTTE

-128 SNYASYTSTYDIVNM
+128 SNYTSYSSPYDIANM

-155 SEFDAVRTLARKS
+155 AEFDAVRTLARKS

-181 KWQKKLAEYGLVQS
+181 KWQKKLAEYGLIQS

-227 LIPTIENKLNQTHNK
+227 LIPTIESKLNQTHSK
-242 EDNSLSTMLLSYA
+242 EDNSLATMLLSYA

-260 KQEVICK
+260 KQEVIRE

-301 LFGFSDILSAKLDE
+301 LFCFSDALSAKLDE

-320 EKYALDIE
+320 EKYASDIE
-328 LLDRKSARIEHERAS
+328 ELDRKSARIEHERAS
-343 LIFYKAKEAFDLAL
+343 LLFYKAKEAFELAL
-357 KKYDEATA
+357 KSYDEATS
-365 EEQRLSIQLD
+365 EEQRVSLQLE
-375 NTTHKKLMLECAEYY
+375 NSTHKKLVLECAEYY

-398 ELTAIRSEISHREI
+398 ELTAIRSEISRRES
-412 GGENGQELARLKYSV
+412 GGENGQELANLKYSV
-427 YVQICELLSKCLP
+427 YMQISDLLSKCVP
-440 EAEALERQ
+440 ETESLERQ
-448 YESLALQKAECEKQF
+448 HDSFAHQRAECENQLQAAKKNF
-463 QTSEKALEKA
+463 EKAK
-473 RDEYTRADERLR
+473 DEYTRADERLR
-485 SAEGETDR
+485 GSESETDR
-493 EVSKY
+493 VVSKY
-498 GIEISRRLDGAYAS
+498 DIEISRRLDGAYAI
-512 DEITEIQFNKSNE
+512 DEVEDVQSAKSNE
-525 KNKLE
+525 KNKLADAIDQADKDLASIE
-530 NTLEKTKKE
+530 A
-539 LENTESEISSIPQKK
+539 EIASIPQKK
-554 ADLSLKRS
+554 ADLLLSRS
-562 EADQKRKTL
+562 EAEQKCKSFK
-571 QEALNAYY
+571 EALEVYY
-579 AKEAH
+579 EKEAQ
-584 IKDICLVYNLNFAMR
+584 IKEICSEYNLNFAMR
-599 FTNYMQE
+599 FTNNMQE
-606 FLLSEQRANQARQ
+606 FLISEQRSNQAKQ
-619 AEVLRKI
+619 AELLRKI
-626 SISEEEIK
+626 DIAEEEIK

-664 LTEQVAEGKITNE
+664 LTEQVAEGKLSNE

-686 PAAAFGVLMEPS
+686 PAAAFGILMDPN

-707 REKWLPAL
+707 REKWLPAM
-715 IPLYTYGQMDQI
+715 IPLYTYEQMAQI
-727 LSKVK
+727 LSNAK
-732 KFNGAIAFYSEEYF
+732 KFDGAIAFYSEEYF
-746 SNTNQ
+746 RNIDQ
-751 FIEAL
+751 FIEDL
-756 EINQQALIRERT
+756 ESNQQALIKERD
-768 LVDAKDAKIKEQLEV
+768 LIDAIDVKIKSQLDVAGSFAYDEHYEKEQKD
-783 VNSFI
+783 F
-788 YNENYEN
+788 
-795 EQNESIARLE
+795 IARLE
-805 KNISEIDSSIQSLEI
+805 KSVSEIDAKIQALTVT
-820 RETELKS
+820 ETELTTAKEETKRRLAELSYSMQS
-827 VKEDTK
+827 V
-833 HKIQEL
+833 
-839 TDSTQK
+839 
-845 INRILEGIDT
+845 NRFLEGIET

-862 EQSLINSLY
+862 ERSLAE
-871 DKKLALEYSE
+871 ALHNKRLDLEEAE
-881 QSYRKIKDQFNTFA
+881 QSYKNVQVQLNDITTS
-895 EKLDSMTEKLNAL
+895 LDTIDEKLNEL
-908 KKQISELNGVKDQI
+908 KKQISELSGVKDQV
-922 GECVQSEI
+922 GECVEAEL
-930 VDGDWRELYSKY
+930 VDGDWRKLYSKY
-942 ESLQSALNQE
+942 QSLQSALNQE

-958 QLEDRASRKKDFES
+958 QLEDKTSRKKDYES
-972 EIASRELSIDEYK
+972 EIARRELSSEEYK
-985 DVAFSEELLQS
+985 EVAFSEEQLQS
-996 VRKAEKSLK
+996 VRKEEK
-1005 STLLEATRHTKQ
+1005 LLISKREEAIQHTKQ
-1017 VVEQKGKTE
+1017 AGAQKGKAE
-1026 GALESAKQSLIRFGE
+1026 GTLESAKQSLVRFGE
-1041 PLDTSEV
+1041 PLDKSEV
-1048 GGDFDN
+1048 GSDFDA
-1054 RLNQVREERKALFIK
+1054 RLSRVREERKALFTQ
-1069 KDQFGKLENKIH
+1069 KDKCGKLENRINT
-1081 AILGRLTDKLKKH
+1081 IFGRLADRLKKH
-1094 HRPESI
+1094 TRPETI
-1100 VKIQFED
+1100 VKVQLED
-1107 SFSEQFERITME
+1107 SFAEQFERMTKE
-1119 YETVKI
+1119 YEAAKAN
-1125 RLSNVHSQVLEA
+1125 LSNVHAQVSEA
-1137 LQSMKNHF
+1137 LNSMKGQF
-1145 TNSTCDASDAIS
+1145 AGSTCGVSDAIL
-1157 AISGMLALL
+1157 GMSALL
-1166 SNEMRGDR
+1166 SKEMRGDR
-1174 YFTLMAHIDGH
+1174 YYTLIEHINGD
-1185 IQNSDRMIAKIMT
+1185 IQNTDRAIAQIMT
-1198 DLKEFENNHNDLI
+1198 DLKEFENNHSDLI
-1211 RQCVLQGERIYD
+1211 RQCVLQGSRIYE

-1257 VASASITDEIDKGT
+1257 VASAAITDEIDKGT

-1278 SDETFTEVD
+1278 SDEAVTEVD

-1297 SRNLLRKYIGKEA
+1297 SRNLLRKYIGKET
-1310 IRVDAYKIDQNSQ
+1310 IRVDAYKIDQNPQ

>member
-25 LYDFASKEKDGALN
+25 LYDFASKEKDDALN

-59 PIIPKAKIAGRRI
+59 PIIPKAKVAGRKI

-86 LEWIKDNSTEKLL
+86 IEWIKDNSTEKLL
-99 TGIAMAASESSAAE
+99 TGIAMSASESSTTE

-128 SNYASYTSTYDIVNM
+128 SNYTSYSSLYDIANM

-155 SEFDAVRTLARKS
+155 AEFDAVRTLARKS

-181 KWQKKLAEYGLVQS
+181 KWQKKLAEYGLIQS

-227 LIPTIENKLNQTHNK
+227 LIPTIESKLNQTHSK
-242 EDNSLSTMLLSYA
+242 EDNSLATMLLSYA

-260 KQEVICK
+260 KQEVIRE

-291 NDALEKCIRE
+291 NDTLEKCIRE
-301 LFGFSDILSAKLDE
+301 LFAFSDALSAKLDE

-320 EKYALDIE
+320 EKYASDIDE
-328 LLDRKSARIEHERAS
+328 LDRKSARIEHERAS
-343 LIFYKAKEAFDLAL
+343 LMFYKAKEAFELAL
-357 KKYDEATA
+357 KSYDEATS
-365 EEQRLSIQLD
+365 EEQHVSLQLE
-375 NTTHKKLMLECAEYY
+375 NTTHKKLVLECAEYY

-398 ELTAIRSEISHREI
+398 ELTAIRSEISRRES
-412 GGENGQELARLKYSV
+412 GGENGQELANLKYSV
-427 YVQICELLSKCLP
+427 YIQISDLISKCVP
-440 EAEALERQ
+440 EAESLERQ
-448 YESLALQKAECEKQF
+448 HDSFAHQKAECEKQLQAAKKNF
-463 QTSEKALEKA
+463 EKAK
-473 RDEYTRADERLR
+473 DEYTRADERLR
-485 SAEGETDR
+485 GAESETDR
-493 EVSKY
+493 VVSKY
-498 GIEISRRLDGAYAS
+498 GIEISRRLDGAYAIEEVEVVQS
-512 DEITEIQFNKSNE
+512 AKSNE
-525 KNKLE
+525 KNKLADAIDQAD
-530 NTLEKTKKE
+530 KE
-539 LENTESEISSIPQKK
+539 LASIEAEIVSIPQKK
-554 ADLSLKRS
+554 ADLSLSRS
-562 EADQKRKTL
+562 EAEQKCKL
-571 QEALNAYY
+571 FKEALKVYY
-579 AKEAH
+579 EKEEQ
-584 IKDICLVYNLNFAMR
+584 IKEICSEYNLNFAMR
-599 FTNYMQE
+599 FTNNIQE
-606 FLLSEQRANQARQ
+606 FLISEQRSNQAKQ
-619 AEVLRKI
+619 AEILRKI
-626 SISEEEIK
+626 AIAEEEIK

-664 LTEQVAEGKITNE
+664 LTEQVAEGKLSNE

-686 PAAAFGVLMEPS
+686 PAAAFGILMDPS

-707 REKWLPAL
+707 REKWLPAM
-715 IPLYTYGQMDQI
+715 IPLYTYEQMAQI
-727 LSKVK
+727 LSNAK
-732 KFNGAIAFYSEEYF
+732 KFDGAIAFYSEEYF
-746 SNTNQ
+746 RNVDR
-751 FIEAL
+751 FIEDL
-756 EINQQALIRERT
+756 ETNQQALIKERD
-768 LVDAKDAKIKEQLEV
+768 LIDAIDVKIKSQLDVASSFTYDEHYEKEQKD
-783 VNSFI
+783 
-788 YNENYEN
+788 
-795 EQNESIARLE
+795 SIERLE
-805 KNISEIDSSIQSLEI
+805 KSISEIDAKIQSLLA
-820 RETELKS
+820 RENELTIA
-827 VKEDTK
+827 KENTK
-833 HKIQEL
+833 RRIQEL
-839 TDSTQK
+839 SDSMQTV
-845 INRILEGIDT
+845 NRILEGIET
-855 VLQRISE
+855 ILQRISE
-862 EQSLINSLY
+862 ERSLAEALHN
-871 DKKLALEYSE
+871 KKLDLEEAE
-881 QSYRKIKDQFNTFA
+881 QSYKNVQAHLNDIATS
-895 EKLDSMTEKLNAL
+895 LDTIDEKLNEL
-908 KKQISELNGVKDQI
+908 KKQISELGGIKDQV
-922 GECVQSEI
+922 GECVEAEL

-942 ESLQSALNQE
+942 QSLQSALNQE
-952 LSTLKS
+952 LSALKS
-958 QLEDRASRKKDFES
+958 QLEDKVSRKEDCEK
-972 EIASRELSIDEYK
+972 EIASRELSLDEYK
-985 DVAFSEELLQS
+985 DITFSEEQLQS
-996 VRKAEKSLK
+996 VRKVEKSLR
-1005 STLLEATRHTKQ
+1005 SSLAEATRNTKQ
-1017 VVEQKGKTE
+1017 AVEQKGKAE
-1026 GALESAKQSLIRFGE
+1026 GTLESAKQSLLRFGE
-1041 PLDTSEV
+1041 PLDKSEV
-1048 GGDFDN
+1048 GSDFDA
-1054 RLNQVREERKALFIK
+1054 RLSQVREERKALFTQ
-1069 KDQFGKLENKIH
+1069 KDKCGKLENRINT
-1081 AILGRLTDKLKKH
+1081 IFGRLTDRLNKH
-1094 HRPESI
+1094 TRPEI
-1100 VKIQFED
+1100 IIKVQLED
-1107 SFSEQFERITME
+1107 SFGEQFERMTRE
-1119 YETVKI
+1119 YEAAKAN
-1125 RLSNVHSQVLEA
+1125 LAYVHDQVSEA
-1137 LQSMKNHF
+1137 LNSMKSQF
-1145 TNSTCDASDAIS
+1145 AGSTCGVSDAIV
-1157 AISGMLALL
+1157 GMLALL

-1174 YFTLMAHIDGH
+1174 YYTLIEHINGD
-1185 IQNSDRMIAKIMT
+1185 IQNTDRAIAQIMT

-1211 RQCVLQGERIYD
+1211 RQCVLQGSRIYE

-1257 VASASITDEIDKGT
+1257 VASAAITDEIDKGT

-1278 SDETFTEVD
+1278 SDEAVTEVD

-1310 IRVDAYKIDQNSQ
+1310 IRVDAYKIDQNPQ

-1424 VKKRPMSNNEL
+1424 VKKRPMSNNEF

>member
-25 LYDFASKEKDGALN
+25 LYDFASKEKDDALN

-59 PIIPKAKIAGRRI
+59 PIIPKAKVAGRKI

-86 LEWIKDNSTEKLL
+86 IEWIKDNSTEKLL
-99 TGIAMAASESSAAE
+99 TGIAMSASESSTTE

-128 SNYASYTSTYDIVNM
+128 SNYTSYSSPYDIANM

-155 SEFDAVRTLARKS
+155 AEFDAVRTLARKS

-181 KWQKKLAEYGLVQS
+181 KWQKKLAEYGLIQS

-227 LIPTIENKLNQTHNK
+227 LIPTIESKLNQTHSK
-242 EDNSLSTMLLSYA
+242 EDNSLATMLLSYA

-260 KQEVICK
+260 KQEVIRE

-301 LFGFSDILSAKLDE
+301 LFGFSDALSAKLDE

-320 EKYALDIE
+320 EKYASDIE
-328 LLDRKSARIEHERAS
+328 ELDRKSARIEHERAS
-343 LIFYKAKEAFDLAL
+343 LLFYKAKEAFELAL
-357 KKYDEATA
+357 KSYDEATS
-365 EEQRLSIQLD
+365 EEQRVSLQLE
-375 NTTHKKLMLECAEYY
+375 NSTHKKLVLECAEYY

-398 ELTAIRSEISHREI
+398 ELTAIRSEISRRES
-412 GGENGQELARLKYSV
+412 GGENGQELANLKYSV
-427 YVQICELLSKCLP
+427 YMQISDLLSKCVP
-440 EAEALERQ
+440 ETESLERQ
-448 YESLALQKAECEKQF
+448 HDSFAHQRAECENQLQAAKKNF
-463 QTSEKALEKA
+463 EKAK
-473 RDEYTRADERLR
+473 DEYTRADERLR
-485 SAEGETDR
+485 GSESETDR
-493 EVSKY
+493 VVSKY
-498 GIEISRRLDGAYAS
+498 DIEISRRLDGAYAI
-512 DEITEIQFNKSNE
+512 DEVEDVQSAKSNE
-525 KNKLE
+525 KNKLADAIDQAD
-530 NTLEKTKKE
+530 KE
-539 LENTESEISSIPQKK
+539 LANIEAEISSIPQKK
-554 ADLSLKRS
+554 ADLLLSRS
-562 EADQKRKTL
+562 ETEQKCKSFK
-571 QEALNAYY
+571 EALEVYY
-579 AKEAH
+579 EKEAQ
-584 IKDICLVYNLNFAMR
+584 IKEICSEYNLNFAMR
-599 FTNYMQE
+599 FTNNMQE
-606 FLLSEQRANQARQ
+606 FLISEQRSNQAKQ
-619 AEVLRKI
+619 AELLRKI
-626 SISEEEIK
+626 DIAEEEIK

-664 LTEQVAEGKITNE
+664 LTEQVAEGKLSNE

-686 PAAAFGVLMEPS
+686 PAAAFGILMDPN

-707 REKWLPAL
+707 REKWLPAM
-715 IPLYTYGQMDQI
+715 IPLYTYEQMAQI
-727 LSKVK
+727 LSNAK
-732 KFNGAIAFYSEEYF
+732 KFDGAIAFYSEEYF
-746 SNTNQ
+746 RNIDQ
-751 FIEAL
+751 FIEDL
-756 EINQQALIRERT
+756 ESNQQALIKERD
-768 LVDAKDAKIKEQLEV
+768 LIDAIDVKIKSQLDVAGSFAYDEHYEKEQKD
-783 VNSFI
+783 F
-788 YNENYEN
+788 
-795 EQNESIARLE
+795 IARLE
-805 KNISEIDSSIQSLEI
+805 KSVSEIDAKIQALTVT
-820 RETELKS
+820 ETELTTAKEETKRRLAELSYSMQS
-827 VKEDTK
+827 V
-833 HKIQEL
+833 
-839 TDSTQK
+839 
-845 INRILEGIDT
+845 NRFLEGIET

-862 EQSLINSLY
+862 ERSLAE
-871 DKKLALEYSE
+871 ALHNKRLDLEEAE
-881 QSYRKIKDQFNTFA
+881 QSYKNVQVQLNDITTS
-895 EKLDSMTEKLNAL
+895 LDTIDEKLNEL
-908 KKQISELNGVKDQI
+908 KKQISELSGVKDQV
-922 GECVQSEI
+922 GECVEAEL
-930 VDGDWRELYSKY
+930 VDGDWRKLYSKY
-942 ESLQSALNQE
+942 QSLQSALNQE

-958 QLEDRASRKKDFES
+958 QLEDKTSRKKDYES
-972 EIASRELSIDEYK
+972 EIARRELSSEEYK
-985 DVAFSEELLQS
+985 EVAFSEEQLQS
-996 VRKAEKSLK
+996 VRKEEK
-1005 STLLEATRHTKQ
+1005 LLISKREEAIQHTKQ
-1017 VVEQKGKTE
+1017 AGAQKGKAE
-1026 GALESAKQSLIRFGE
+1026 GTLESAKQSLVRFGE
-1041 PLDTSEV
+1041 PLDKSEV
-1048 GGDFDN
+1048 GSDFDA
-1054 RLNQVREERKALFIK
+1054 RLSRVREERKALFTQ
-1069 KDQFGKLENKIH
+1069 KDKCGKLENRINT
-1081 AILGRLTDKLKKH
+1081 IFGRLADRLKKH
-1094 HRPESI
+1094 TRPETI
-1100 VKIQFED
+1100 VKVQLED
-1107 SFSEQFERITME
+1107 SFAEQFERMTKE
-1119 YETVKI
+1119 YEAAKAN
-1125 RLSNVHSQVLEA
+1125 LSNVHAQVSEA
-1137 LQSMKNHF
+1137 LNSMKGQF
-1145 TNSTCDASDAIS
+1145 AGSTCGVSDAIL
-1157 AISGMLALL
+1157 GMSALL

-1174 YFTLMAHIDGH
+1174 YYTLIEHINGD
-1185 IQNSDRMIAKIMT
+1185 IQNTDRAIAQIMT
-1198 DLKEFENNHNDLI
+1198 DLKEFENNHSDLI
-1211 RQCVLQGERIYD
+1211 RQCVLQGSRIYE

-1257 VASASITDEIDKGT
+1257 VASAAITDEIDKGT

-1278 SDETFTEVD
+1278 SDEAVTEVD

-1297 SRNLLRKYIGKEA
+1297 SRNLLRKYIGKET
-1310 IRVDAYKIDQNSQ
+1310 IRVDAYKIDQNPQ

>member
-25 LYDFASKEKDGALN
+25 LYDFASKEKDDALN

-59 PIIPKAKIAGRRI
+59 PIIPKAKVAGRKI

-86 LEWIKDNSTEKLL
+86 IEWIKDNSTEKLL
-99 TGIAMAASESSAAE
+99 TGIAMSASESSTTE
-113 DDSSRGMAVKYYTFY
+113 DDLSRGMAVKYYTFY
-128 SNYASYTSTYDIVNM
+128 SNYTSYSSPYDIANM

-155 SEFDAVRTLARKS
+155 AEFDAVRTLARKS

-181 KWQKKLAEYGLVQS
+181 KWQKKLAEYGLIQS

-227 LIPTIENKLNQTHNK
+227 LIPTIESKLNQTQNK
-242 EDNSLSTMLLSYA
+242 EDNSLATMLLSYA

-260 KQEVICK
+260 KQEVIRE

-301 LFGFSDILSAKLDE
+301 LFGFSDALSAKLDE

-320 EKYALDIE
+320 EKYASDIE
-328 LLDRKSARIEHERAS
+328 ELDRKSARIEHERAS
-343 LIFYKAKEAFDLAL
+343 LMFYKAKEAFDLAL
-357 KKYDEATA
+357 KAYDEATS
-365 EEQRLSIQLD
+365 EEQRVSLQLE
-375 NTTHKKLMLECAEYY
+375 NTTHKKLVLECAEYY

-398 ELTAIRSEISHREI
+398 ELTAIRSEISRRES
-412 GGENGQELARLKYSV
+412 GGENGQELAKLKYSV
-427 YVQICELLSKCLP
+427 YIQISDLLSKCMP
-440 EAEALERQ
+440 EAESLERQ
-448 YESLALQKAECEKQF
+448 HDSFALQKSELEKQL
-463 QTSEKALEKA
+463 QTAKKNFEKAK
-473 RDEYTRADERLR
+473 DEYTRADERLR
-485 SAEGETDR
+485 GVENETDR
-493 EVSKY
+493 VVSKY
-498 GIEISRRLDGAYAS
+498 GIEISRRLDGAYAIEEVEVVQS
-512 DEITEIQFNKSNE
+512 AKSNE
-525 KNKLE
+525 KNKLADAIDQAD
-530 NTLEKTKKE
+530 KE
-539 LENTESEISSIPQKK
+539 LASIEAEIASIPQKK
-554 ADLSLKRS
+554 ADLSLSRS
-562 EADQKRKTL
+562 EAEQKRKSL
-571 QEALNAYY
+571 KEALEVYY
-579 AKEAH
+579 EKEAQ
-584 IKDICLVYNLNFAMR
+584 IKEICSEYNLSFAMR
-599 FTNYMQE
+599 FTNNMQE
-606 FLLSEQRANQARQ
+606 FLLSEQRANQAKQ
-619 AEVLRKI
+619 AEILRKI
-626 SISEEEIK
+626 AIAEEEIK

-664 LTEQVAEGKITNE
+664 LTEQVVEGKLSNE
-677 ECLEILRNY
+677 ECLDILRNY
-686 PAAAFGVLMEPS
+686 PAAAFGILMDPS

-707 REKWLPAL
+707 REKWLPAM
-715 IPLYTYGQMDQI
+715 IPLYTYEQMAQI
-727 LSKVK
+727 LNNAK
-732 KFNGAIAFYSEEYF
+732 KFDGAIAFYSEEYF
-746 SNTNQ
+746 SNVDQ
-751 FIEAL
+751 FIENL
-756 EINQQALIRERT
+756 ESNQQALFKERD
-768 LVDAKDAKIKEQLEV
+768 LIDAIDIKIKSRLDIAS
-783 VNSFI
+783 SFT
-788 YNENYEN
+788 YDENYEK
-795 EQNESIARLE
+795 EQKDSIARLE
-805 KNISEIDSSIQSLEI
+805 KSVSEIDAKIQAI
-820 RETELKS
+820 TVTETELTID
-827 VKEDTK
+827 KEETK
-833 HKIQEL
+833 RRLSEL
-839 TDSTQK
+839 SDSMQTV
-845 INRILEGIDT
+845 NRILEGIET
-855 VLQRISE
+855 ILQRISE
-862 EQSLINSLY
+862 ERSLAEALHN
-871 DKKLALEYSE
+871 KKIVLEDAE
-881 QSYRKIKDQFNTFA
+881 QSYKDVQAQLNDITTS
-895 EKLDSMTEKLNAL
+895 LDTIDEKLNEL
-908 KKQISELNGVKDQI
+908 KKQISELNGVKDQV
-922 GECVQSEI
+922 GECVEAELI
-930 VDGDWRELYSKY
+930 DGDWRELYSKY
-942 ESLQSALNQE
+942 QSLQSALNQE

-958 QLEDRASRKKDFES
+958 QLEDKTSRKKDYES
-972 EIASRELSIDEYK
+972 EIARRELSLEEYK
-985 DVAFSEELLQS
+985 EVAFSEEQLQNIRKEEKILIS
-996 VRKAEKSLK
+996 KREEAIQRTKQAGEQRGKAEG
-1005 STLLEATRHTKQ
+1005 T
-1017 VVEQKGKTE
+1017 
-1026 GALESAKQSLIRFGE
+1026 LESAKQSLLRFGE
-1041 PLDTSEV
+1041 PLDKSEV
-1048 GGDFDN
+1048 GSDFDV
-1054 RLNQVREERKALFIK
+1054 RLSRVREERKALFNQ
-1069 KDQFGKLENKIH
+1069 KDKCGKLENRINT
-1081 AILGRLTDKLKKH
+1081 ILGRLTDRLKKH
-1094 HRPESI
+1094 TRSELVI
-1100 VKIQFED
+1100 KVQLED
-1107 SFSEQFERITME
+1107 SFGEQFERMTKE
-1119 YETVKI
+1119 YEAVKAS
-1125 RLSNVHSQVLEA
+1125 LSNVHTQVSEA
-1137 LQSMKNHF
+1137 LNSMKNHF
-1145 TNSTCDASDAIS
+1145 AGSTCGVSDAIL
-1157 AISGMLALL
+1157 GMSALL
-1166 SNEMRGDR
+1166 SNEVRGDR
-1174 YFTLMAHIDGH
+1174 YYTLIEHINGD
-1185 IQNSDRMIAKIMT
+1185 IQNTDRAIAQIMT

-1211 RQCVLQGERIYD
+1211 RQCVLQGSRIYE

-1257 VASASITDEIDKGT
+1257 VASAAITDEIDKGT

-1278 SDETFTEVD
+1278 SDEAVTEVD
-1287 IKKMAEKIVG
+1287 IKKVAEKIVG

-1310 IRVDAYKIDQNSQ
+1310 IRVDAYKIDQNPQ

-1435 LTHEGNES
+1435 LTHDGNES

>member
-25 LYDFASKEKDGALN
+25 LYDFASKEKDDALN

-59 PIIPKAKIAGRRI
+59 PIIPKAKVAGRKI

-86 LEWIKDNSTEKLL
+86 IEWIKDNSTEKLL
-99 TGIAMAASESSAAE
+99 TGIAMSASESSTTE

-128 SNYASYTSTYDIVNM
+128 SNYTSYSSPYDIANM

-155 SEFDAVRTLARKS
+155 AEFDAVRTLARKS

-181 KWQKKLAEYGLVQS
+181 KWQKKLAEYGLIQS

-227 LIPTIENKLNQTHNK
+227 LIPTIESKLNQTHSK
-242 EDNSLSTMLLSYA
+242 EDNSLATMLLSYA

-260 KQEVICK
+260 KQEVIRE

-301 LFGFSDILSAKLDE
+301 LFCFSDALSAKLDE

-320 EKYALDIE
+320 EKYASDIE
-328 LLDRKSARIEHERAS
+328 ELDRKSARIEHERAS
-343 LIFYKAKEAFDLAL
+343 LMFYKAKEAFDLAL
-357 KKYDEATA
+357 KAYDEATS
-365 EEQRLSIQLD
+365 EEQRVSLQLE
-375 NTTHKKLMLECAEYY
+375 NSTHKKLVLECAEYY

-398 ELTAIRSEISHREI
+398 ELMAIRSEISRRES
-412 GGENGQELARLKYSV
+412 GGENGQELANLKYSV
-427 YVQICELLSKCLP
+427 YIQISDLLSKCVP
-440 EAEALERQ
+440 ETESLERQ
-448 YESLALQKAECEKQF
+448 HDSFAHQRAECENQLQAAKKNF
-463 QTSEKALEKA
+463 EKAK
-473 RDEYTRADERLR
+473 DEYTRADERLR
-485 SAEGETDR
+485 GSESETDR
-493 EVSKY
+493 VVSKY
-498 GIEISRRLDGAYAS
+498 DIEISRRLDGAYAI
-512 DEITEIQFNKSNE
+512 DEVEDVQSAKSNE
-525 KNKLE
+525 KNKLADAIDQADKDLASIE
-530 NTLEKTKKE
+530 A
-539 LENTESEISSIPQKK
+539 EIASIPQKK
-554 ADLSLKRS
+554 ADLLLSRS
-562 EADQKRKTL
+562 EAEQKCKSFK
-571 QEALNAYY
+571 EALEVYY
-579 AKEAH
+579 EKEAQ
-584 IKDICLVYNLNFAMR
+584 IKEICSEYNLNFAMR
-599 FTNYMQE
+599 FTNNMQE
-606 FLLSEQRANQARQ
+606 FLISEQRSNQAKQ
-619 AEVLRKI
+619 AELLRKI
-626 SISEEEIK
+626 DIAEEEIK

-664 LTEQVAEGKITNE
+664 LTEQVAEGKLSNE

-686 PAAAFGVLMEPS
+686 PAAAFGILMDPN

-707 REKWLPAL
+707 REKWLPAM
-715 IPLYTYGQMDQI
+715 IPLYTYEQMAQI
-727 LSKVK
+727 LSNAK
-732 KFNGAIAFYSEEYF
+732 KFDGAIAFYSEEYF
-746 SNTNQ
+746 RNIDQ
-751 FIEAL
+751 FIEDL
-756 EINQQALIRERT
+756 ESNQQALIKERD
-768 LVDAKDAKIKEQLEV
+768 LIDAIDVKIKSQLDVAGSFAYDEHYEKEQKD
-783 VNSFI
+783 F
-788 YNENYEN
+788 
-795 EQNESIARLE
+795 IARLE
-805 KNISEIDSSIQSLEI
+805 KSVSEIDAKIQALTVT
-820 RETELKS
+820 ETELTTAKEETKRRLAELSYSMQS
-827 VKEDTK
+827 V
-833 HKIQEL
+833 
-839 TDSTQK
+839 
-845 INRILEGIDT
+845 NRFLEGIET

-862 EQSLINSLY
+862 ERSLAE
-871 DKKLALEYSE
+871 ALHNKRLDLEEAE
-881 QSYRKIKDQFNTFA
+881 QSYKNVQVQLNDITTS
-895 EKLDSMTEKLNAL
+895 LDTIDEKLNEL
-908 KKQISELNGVKDQI
+908 KKQISELSGVKDQV
-922 GECVQSEI
+922 GECVEAEL
-930 VDGDWRELYSKY
+930 VDGDWRKLYSKY
-942 ESLQSALNQE
+942 QSLQSALNQE

-958 QLEDRASRKKDFES
+958 QLEDKTSRKKDYES
-972 EIASRELSIDEYK
+972 EIARRELSSEEYK
-985 DVAFSEELLQS
+985 EVAFSEEQLQS
-996 VRKAEKSLK
+996 VRKEEK
-1005 STLLEATRHTKQ
+1005 LLISKREEAIQHTKQ
-1017 VVEQKGKTE
+1017 AGAQKGKAE
-1026 GALESAKQSLIRFGE
+1026 GTLESAKQSLVRFGE
-1041 PLDTSEV
+1041 PLDKSEV
-1048 GGDFDN
+1048 GSDFDA
-1054 RLNQVREERKALFIK
+1054 RLSRVREERKALFTQ
-1069 KDQFGKLENKIH
+1069 KDKCGKLENRINT
-1081 AILGRLTDKLKKH
+1081 IFGRLADRLKKH
-1094 HRPESI
+1094 TRPETI
-1100 VKIQFED
+1100 VKVQLED
-1107 SFSEQFERITME
+1107 SFAEQFERMTKE
-1119 YETVKI
+1119 YEAAKAN
-1125 RLSNVHSQVLEA
+1125 LSNVHAQVSEA
-1137 LQSMKNHF
+1137 LNSMKGQF
-1145 TNSTCDASDAIS
+1145 AGSTCGVSDAIL
-1157 AISGMLALL
+1157 GMSALL

-1174 YFTLMAHIDGH
+1174 YYTLIEHINGD
-1185 IQNSDRMIAKIMT
+1185 IQNTDRAIAQIMT
-1198 DLKEFENNHNDLI
+1198 DLKEFENNHSDLI
-1211 RQCVLQGERIYD
+1211 RQCVLQGSRIYE

-1257 VASASITDEIDKGT
+1257 VASAAITDEIDKGT

-1278 SDETFTEVD
+1278 SDEAVTEVD

-1297 SRNLLRKYIGKEA
+1297 SRNLLRKYIGKET
-1310 IRVDAYKIDQNSQ
+1310 IRVDAYKIDQNPQ

-1435 LTHEGNES
+1435 LTHEENEL

>member
-25 LYDFASKEKDGALN
+25 LYDFASKEKDDALN

-59 PIIPKAKIAGRRI
+59 PIIPKAKVAGRKI

-86 LEWIKDNSTEKLL
+86 IEWIKDNSTEKLL
-99 TGIAMAASESSAAE
+99 TGIAMSASESSTTE

-128 SNYASYTSTYDIVNM
+128 SNYTSYSSPYDIANM

-155 SEFDAVRTLARKS
+155 AEFDAVRTLARKS

-181 KWQKKLAEYGLVQS
+181 KWQKKLAEYGLIQS

-227 LIPTIENKLNQTHNK
+227 LIPTIESKLNQTHSK
-242 EDNSLSTMLLSYA
+242 EDNSLATMLLSYA

-260 KQEVICK
+260 KQEVIRE

-301 LFGFSDILSAKLDE
+301 LFGFSDALSAKLDE

-320 EKYALDIE
+320 EKYASDIE
-328 LLDRKSARIEHERAS
+328 ELDRKSARIEHERAS
-343 LIFYKAKEAFDLAL
+343 LLFYKAKEAFELAL
-357 KKYDEATA
+357 KSYDEATS
-365 EEQRLSIQLD
+365 EEQRVSLQLE
-375 NTTHKKLMLECAEYY
+375 NSTHKKLVLECAEYY

-398 ELTAIRSEISHREI
+398 ELTAIRSEISRRES
-412 GGENGQELARLKYSV
+412 GGENGQELANLKYSV
-427 YVQICELLSKCLP
+427 YMQISDLLSKCVP
-440 EAEALERQ
+440 ETESLERQ
-448 YESLALQKAECEKQF
+448 HDSFAHQRAECENQLQAAKKNF
-463 QTSEKALEKA
+463 EKAK
-473 RDEYTRADERLR
+473 DEYTRADERLR
-485 SAEGETDR
+485 GSESETDR
-493 EVSKY
+493 VVSKY
-498 GIEISRRLDGAYAS
+498 DIEISRRLDGAYAI
-512 DEITEIQFNKSNE
+512 DEVEDVQSAKSNE
-525 KNKLE
+525 KNKLADAIDQADKDLASIE
-530 NTLEKTKKE
+530 A
-539 LENTESEISSIPQKK
+539 EIASIPQKK
-554 ADLSLKRS
+554 ADLLLSRS
-562 EADQKRKTL
+562 EAEQKCKSFK
-571 QEALNAYY
+571 EALEVYY
-579 AKEAH
+579 EKEAQ
-584 IKDICLVYNLNFAMR
+584 IKEICSEYNLNFAMR
-599 FTNYMQE
+599 FTNNMQE
-606 FLLSEQRANQARQ
+606 FLISEQRSNQAKQ
-619 AEVLRKI
+619 AELLRKI
-626 SISEEEIK
+626 DIAEEEIK

-664 LTEQVAEGKITNE
+664 LTEQVAEGKLSNE

-686 PAAAFGVLMEPS
+686 PAAAFGILMDPN

-707 REKWLPAL
+707 REKWLPAM
-715 IPLYTYGQMDQI
+715 IPLYTYEQMAQI
-727 LSKVK
+727 LSNAK
-732 KFNGAIAFYSEEYF
+732 KFDGAIAFYSEEYF
-746 SNTNQ
+746 RNIDQ
-751 FIEAL
+751 FIEDL
-756 EINQQALIRERT
+756 ESNQQALIKERD
-768 LVDAKDAKIKEQLEV
+768 LIDAIDVKIKSQLDVAGSFAYDEHYEKEQKD
-783 VNSFI
+783 F
-788 YNENYEN
+788 
-795 EQNESIARLE
+795 IARLE
-805 KNISEIDSSIQSLEI
+805 KSVSEIDAKIQALTVT
-820 RETELKS
+820 ETELTTAKEETKRRLAELSYSMQS
-827 VKEDTK
+827 V
-833 HKIQEL
+833 
-839 TDSTQK
+839 
-845 INRILEGIDT
+845 NRFLEGIET

-862 EQSLINSLY
+862 ERSLAE
-871 DKKLALEYSE
+871 ALHNKRLDLEEAE
-881 QSYRKIKDQFNTFA
+881 QSYKNVQVQLNDITTS
-895 EKLDSMTEKLNAL
+895 LDTIDEKLNEL
-908 KKQISELNGVKDQI
+908 KKQISELSGVKDQV
-922 GECVQSEI
+922 GECVEAEL

-942 ESLQSALNQE
+942 QSLQSALNQE

-958 QLEDRASRKKDFES
+958 QLEDKTSRKKDYES
-972 EIASRELSIDEYK
+972 EIARRELSSEEYK
-985 DVAFSEELLQS
+985 EVAFSEEQLQS
-996 VRKAEKSLK
+996 VRKEEK
-1005 STLLEATRHTKQ
+1005 LLISKREEAIQHTKQ
-1017 VVEQKGKTE
+1017 AGAQKGKAE
-1026 GALESAKQSLIRFGE
+1026 GTLESAKQSLVRFGE
-1041 PLDTSEV
+1041 PLDKSEV
-1048 GGDFDN
+1048 GSDFDA
-1054 RLNQVREERKALFIK
+1054 RLSRVREERKALFTQ
-1069 KDQFGKLENKIH
+1069 KDKCGKLENRINT
-1081 AILGRLTDKLKKH
+1081 IFGRLADRLKKH
-1094 HRPESI
+1094 TRPETI
-1100 VKIQFED
+1100 VKVQLED
-1107 SFSEQFERITME
+1107 SFAEQFERMTKE
-1119 YETVKI
+1119 YEAAKAN
-1125 RLSNVHSQVLEA
+1125 LSNVHAQVSEA
-1137 LQSMKNHF
+1137 LNSMKGQF
-1145 TNSTCDASDAIS
+1145 AGSTCGVSDAIL
-1157 AISGMLALL
+1157 GMSALL

-1174 YFTLMAHIDGH
+1174 YYTLIEHINGD
-1185 IQNSDRMIAKIMT
+1185 IQNTDRAIAQIMT
-1198 DLKEFENNHNDLI
+1198 DLKEFENNHSDLI
-1211 RQCVLQGERIYD
+1211 RQCVLQGSRIYE

-1257 VASASITDEIDKGT
+1257 VASAAITDEIDKGT

-1278 SDETFTEVD
+1278 SDEAVTEVD

-1297 SRNLLRKYIGKEA
+1297 SRNLLRKYIGKET
-1310 IRVDAYKIDQNSQ
+1310 IRVDAYKIDQNPQ

>member
-25 LYDFASKEKDGALN
+25 LYDFASKEKDDALN

-59 PIIPKAKIAGRRI
+59 PIIPKAKVAGRKI

-86 LEWIKDNSTEKLL
+86 IEWIKDNSTEKLL
-99 TGIAMAASESSAAE
+99 TGIAMSASESSTTE

-128 SNYASYTSTYDIVNM
+128 SNYTSYSSPYDIANM

-155 SEFDAVRTLARKS
+155 AEFDAVRTLARKS

-181 KWQKKLAEYGLVQS
+181 KWQKKLAEYGLIQS

-227 LIPTIENKLNQTHNK
+227 LIPTIESKLNQTHSK
-242 EDNSLSTMLLSYA
+242 EDNSLATMLLSYA

-260 KQEVICK
+260 KQEVIRE

-301 LFGFSDILSAKLDE
+301 LFGFSDALSAKLDE

-320 EKYALDIE
+320 EKYASDIE
-328 LLDRKSARIEHERAS
+328 ELDRKSARIEHERAS
-343 LIFYKAKEAFDLAL
+343 LLFYKAKEAFELAL
-357 KKYDEATA
+357 KSYDEATS
-365 EEQRLSIQLD
+365 EEQRVSLQLE
-375 NTTHKKLMLECAEYY
+375 NSTHKKLVLECAEYY

-398 ELTAIRSEISHREI
+398 ELTAIRSEISRRES
-412 GGENGQELARLKYSV
+412 GGENGQELANLKYSV
-427 YVQICELLSKCLP
+427 YMQISDLLSKCVP
-440 EAEALERQ
+440 ETESLERQ
-448 YESLALQKAECEKQF
+448 HDSFAHQRAECENQLQAAKKNF
-463 QTSEKALEKA
+463 EKAK
-473 RDEYTRADERLR
+473 DEYTRADERLR
-485 SAEGETDR
+485 GSESETDR
-493 EVSKY
+493 VVSKY
-498 GIEISRRLDGAYAS
+498 DIEISRRLDGAYAI
-512 DEITEIQFNKSNE
+512 DEVEDVQSAKSNE
-525 KNKLE
+525 KNKLADAIDQTDKDLASIE
-530 NTLEKTKKE
+530 A
-539 LENTESEISSIPQKK
+539 EIASIPQKK
-554 ADLSLKRS
+554 ADLLLSRS
-562 EADQKRKTL
+562 EAEQKCKSFK
-571 QEALNAYY
+571 EALEVYY
-579 AKEAH
+579 EKEAQ
-584 IKDICLVYNLNFAMR
+584 IKEICSEYNLNFAMR
-599 FTNYMQE
+599 FTNNMQE
-606 FLLSEQRANQARQ
+606 FLISEQRSNQAKQ
-619 AEVLRKI
+619 AELLRKI
-626 SISEEEIK
+626 DIAEEEIK

-664 LTEQVAEGKITNE
+664 LTEQVAEGKLSNE

-686 PAAAFGVLMEPS
+686 PAAAFGILMDPN

-707 REKWLPAL
+707 REKWLPAM
-715 IPLYTYGQMDQI
+715 IPLYTYEQMAQI
-727 LSKVK
+727 LSNAK
-732 KFNGAIAFYSEEYF
+732 KFDGAIAFYSEEYF
-746 SNTNQ
+746 RNIDQ
-751 FIEAL
+751 FIEDL
-756 EINQQALIRERT
+756 ESNQQALIKERD
-768 LVDAKDAKIKEQLEV
+768 LIDAIDVKIKSQLDVAGSFAYDEHYEKEQKD
-783 VNSFI
+783 F
-788 YNENYEN
+788 
-795 EQNESIARLE
+795 IARLE
-805 KNISEIDSSIQSLEI
+805 KSVSEIDAKIQALTVT
-820 RETELKS
+820 ETELTTAKEETKRRLAELSYSMQS
-827 VKEDTK
+827 V
-833 HKIQEL
+833 
-839 TDSTQK
+839 
-845 INRILEGIDT
+845 NRFLEGIET

-862 EQSLINSLY
+862 ERSLAE
-871 DKKLALEYSE
+871 ALHNKRLDLEEAE
-881 QSYRKIKDQFNTFA
+881 QSYKNVQVQLNDITTS
-895 EKLDSMTEKLNAL
+895 LDTIDEKLNEL
-908 KKQISELNGVKDQI
+908 KKQISELSGVKDQV
-922 GECVQSEI
+922 GECVEAEL
-930 VDGDWRELYSKY
+930 VDGDWRKLYSKY
-942 ESLQSALNQE
+942 QSLQSALNQE

-958 QLEDRASRKKDFES
+958 QLEDKTSRKKDYES
-972 EIASRELSIDEYK
+972 EIARRELSSEEYK
-985 DVAFSEELLQS
+985 EVAFSEEQLQS
-996 VRKAEKSLK
+996 VRKEEK
-1005 STLLEATRHTKQ
+1005 LLISKREEAIQHTKQ
-1017 VVEQKGKTE
+1017 AGAQKGKAE
-1026 GALESAKQSLIRFGE
+1026 GTLESAKQSLVRFGE
-1041 PLDTSEV
+1041 PLDKSEV
-1048 GGDFDN
+1048 GSDFDA
-1054 RLNQVREERKALFIK
+1054 RLSRVREERKALFTQ
-1069 KDQFGKLENKIH
+1069 KDKCGKLENRINT
-1081 AILGRLTDKLKKH
+1081 IFGRLADRLKKH
-1094 HRPESI
+1094 TRPETI
-1100 VKIQFED
+1100 VKVQLED
-1107 SFSEQFERITME
+1107 SFAEQFERMTKE
-1119 YETVKI
+1119 YEAAKAN
-1125 RLSNVHSQVLEA
+1125 LSNVHAQVSEA
-1137 LQSMKNHF
+1137 LNSMKGQF
-1145 TNSTCDASDAIS
+1145 AGSTCGVSDAIL
-1157 AISGMLALL
+1157 GMSALL

-1174 YFTLMAHIDGH
+1174 YYTLIEHINGD
-1185 IQNSDRMIAKIMT
+1185 IQNTDRAIAQIMT
-1198 DLKEFENNHNDLI
+1198 DLKEFENNHSDLI
-1211 RQCVLQGERIYD
+1211 RQCVLQGSRIYE

-1257 VASASITDEIDKGT
+1257 VASAAITDEIDKGT

-1278 SDETFTEVD
+1278 SDEAVTEVD

-1297 SRNLLRKYIGKEA
+1297 SRNLLRKYIGKET
-1310 IRVDAYKIDQNSQ
+1310 IRVDAYKIDQNPQ

>member
-25 LYDFASKEKDGALN
+25 LYDFASKEKDDALN

-59 PIIPKAKIAGRRI
+59 PIIPKAKVAGRKI

-86 LEWIKDNSTEKLL
+86 IEWIKDNSTEKLL
-99 TGIAMAASESSAAE
+99 TGIAMSASESSTTE

-128 SNYASYTSTYDIVNM
+128 SNYNSYSSPYDIANM

-155 SEFDAVRTLARKS
+155 AEFDAVRTLARKS
-168 NGVLNYYVADDNP
+168 NGILNYSVADDNP
-181 KWQKKLAEYGLVQS
+181 KWQKKLAEYGLIQS

-227 LIPTIENKLNQTHNK
+227 LIPTIESKLNQTHSK
-242 EDNSLSTMLLSYA
+242 EDNSLATMLLSYA

-260 KQEVICK
+260 KQEVIRE

-278 TALLPQAESLWNA
+278 TALLSQAESLWNA

-301 LFGFSDILSAKLDE
+301 LFGFSDALYAKLDE

-320 EKYALDIE
+320 EKYASDIE
-328 LLDRKSARIEHERAS
+328 ELDRKSARIEHERAS
-343 LIFYKAKEAFDLAL
+343 LMFYKAKEAFDLAL
-357 KKYDEATA
+357 KTYNEATS
-365 EEQRLSIQLD
+365 EEQRVSLQLES
-375 NTTHKKLMLECAEYY
+375 TTHKKLVLECAEYY
-390 QKLLRIDG
+390 QKMLRIDG
-398 ELTAIRSEISHREI
+398 ELTAIRSEISRRES
-412 GGENGQELARLKYSV
+412 GGENGQELAKLKYSV
-427 YVQICELLSKCLP
+427 YVQICELLSKCIP
-440 EAEALERQ
+440 EAESLERRHD
-448 YESLALQKAECEKQF
+448 SFALQKAEFEKQL
-463 QTSEKALEKA
+463 QTAKKNFEKAK
-473 RDEYTRADERLR
+473 DEYTRADERLR
-485 SAEGETDR
+485 GAESETDR
-493 EVSKY
+493 VVSKY
-498 GIEISRRLDGAYAS
+498 GIELSRRLDGAYAI
-512 DEITEIQFNKSNE
+512 DEVEEVQSAKSNK
-525 KNKLE
+525 KNKLADAIDQAD
-530 NTLEKTKKE
+530 KE
-539 LENTESEISSIPQKK
+539 LASIEAEIASIPQKK
-554 ADLSLKRS
+554 ADLSLSRS
-562 EADQKRKTL
+562 EAEQKRKSL
-571 QEALNAYY
+571 KEALEVYY
-579 AKEAH
+579 EKEAQ
-584 IKDICLVYNLNFAMR
+584 IKEICSEYNLNFAMR
-599 FTNYMQE
+599 FTNNMQE
-606 FLLSEQRANQARQ
+606 FLLSEQCANQAKQ
-619 AEVLRKI
+619 AEILRKI
-626 SISEEEIK
+626 AIAEEEIK

-664 LTEQVAEGKITNE
+664 LTEQVAEGKLSNE

-686 PAAAFGVLMEPS
+686 PAAAFGILMDPS

-707 REKWLPAL
+707 REKWLPAM
-715 IPLYTYGQMDQI
+715 IPLYTYEQMAQI
-727 LSKVK
+727 LNNAK
-732 KFNGAIAFYSEEYF
+732 KFDGAIAFYSEEYF
-746 SNTNQ
+746 SNVDQ
-751 FIEAL
+751 FIENL
-756 EINQQALIRERT
+756 ESNQQALFKERD
-768 LVDAKDAKIKEQLEV
+768 LIDAIDIKIKSQLDIAS
-783 VNSFI
+783 SFT
-788 YNENYEN
+788 YDENYAK
-795 EQNESIARLE
+795 EQKDSIAHLE
-805 KNISEIDSSIQSLEI
+805 KSISEIDAKIQALTVT
-820 RETELKS
+820 ETELTIA
-827 VKEDTK
+827 KEETK
-833 HKIQEL
+833 RRLSEL
-839 TDSTQK
+839 SDSMQTV
-845 INRILEGIDT
+845 NRILEGIET
-855 VLQRISE
+855 ILQRISE
-862 EQSLINSLY
+862 ERSLAEALHN
-871 DKKLALEYSE
+871 KKIVLEDAE
-881 QSYRKIKDQFNTFA
+881 QSYKDVQAQLNDITTS
-895 EKLDSMTEKLNAL
+895 LDTIDEKLNEL
-908 KKQISELNGVKDQI
+908 KKQISELNGVKDQV
-922 GECVQSEI
+922 GECVEAEL

-942 ESLQSALNQE
+942 QSLQSALNQE

-958 QLEDRASRKKDFES
+958 QLEDKTSRKKDCEK
-972 EIASRELSIDEYK
+972 EIASRELSLDEYK
-985 DVAFSEELLQS
+985 DVTFSEERLQI
-996 VRKAEKSLK
+996 VRKEERTLK
-1005 STLLEATRHTKQ
+1005 SALADATRYAKQ
-1017 VVEQKGKTE
+1017 TVEQKGKAE
-1026 GALESAKQSLIRFGE
+1026 GGLESAKQSLIRFGE
-1041 PLDTSEV
+1041 PLDKSEV
-1048 GGDFDN
+1048 GSDFDT
-1054 RLNQVREERKALFIK
+1054 RLNRVREERKTLFSK
-1069 KDQFGKLENKIH
+1069 KDQCGKLENKINT
-1081 AILGRLTDKLKKH
+1081 ILGRLTDRLKKH
-1094 HRPESI
+1094 SRPEATI
-1100 VKIQFED
+1100 KVQLED
-1107 SFSEQFERITME
+1107 SFGDQFECMTKE
-1119 YETVKI
+1119 YESAKVQ
-1125 RLSNVHSQVLEA
+1125 LSNIQVQVFEA
-1137 LQSMKNHF
+1137 LNAMKSHF
-1145 TNSTCDASDAIS
+1145 AGSTCGVSDAIV
-1157 AISGMLALL
+1157 GMLALL

-1174 YFTLMAHIDGH
+1174 YYTLIEHINGD
-1185 IQNSDRMIAKIMT
+1185 IQNTDRAIAQIMT

-1211 RQCVLQGERIYD
+1211 RQCVLQGSRIYE

-1257 VASASITDEIDKGT
+1257 VASAAITDEIDKGT
-1271 KELVARM
+1271 KELVSRM
-1278 SDETFTEVD
+1278 SDEAITEVD
-1287 IKKMAEKIVG
+1287 TKKMAEKIVG

-1310 IRVDAYKIDQNSQ
+1310 IRVDAYKIDQNPQ

>member
-25 LYDFASKEKDGALN
+25 LYDFASKEKDDALN

-59 PIIPKAKIAGRRI
+59 PIIPKAKVAGRKI

-86 LEWIKDNSTEKLL
+86 IEWIKDNSTEKLL
-99 TGIAMAASESSAAE
+99 TGIAMSASESSTTE

-128 SNYASYTSTYDIVNM
+128 SNYTSYSSPYDIANM

-155 SEFDAVRTLARKS
+155 AEFDAVRTLARKS

-181 KWQKKLAEYGLVQS
+181 KWQKKLAEYGLIQS

-227 LIPTIENKLNQTHNK
+227 LIPTIESKLNQTHSK
-242 EDNSLSTMLLSYA
+242 EDNSLATMLLSYA

-260 KQEVICK
+260 KQEVIRE

-301 LFGFSDILSAKLDE
+301 LFGFSDALSAKLDE

-320 EKYALDIE
+320 EKYASDIE
-328 LLDRKSARIEHERAS
+328 ELDRKSARIEHERAS
-343 LIFYKAKEAFDLAL
+343 LLFYKAKEAFELAL
-357 KKYDEATA
+357 KSYDEATS
-365 EEQRLSIQLD
+365 EEQRVSLQLE
-375 NTTHKKLMLECAEYY
+375 NSTHKKLVLECAEYY

-398 ELTAIRSEISHREI
+398 ELTAIRSEISRRES
-412 GGENGQELARLKYSV
+412 GGENGQELANLKYSV
-427 YVQICELLSKCLP
+427 YIQISDLLSKCVP
-440 EAEALERQ
+440 ETESLERQ
-448 YESLALQKAECEKQF
+448 HDSFAHQRAECENQLQAAKKNF
-463 QTSEKALEKA
+463 EKAK
-473 RDEYTRADERLR
+473 DEYTRADERLR
-485 SAEGETDR
+485 GSESETDR
-493 EVSKY
+493 VVSKY
-498 GIEISRRLDGAYAS
+498 DIEISRRLDGAYAI
-512 DEITEIQFNKSNE
+512 DEVEDVQSAKSNE
-525 KNKLE
+525 KNKLADAIDQADKDLASIE
-530 NTLEKTKKE
+530 A
-539 LENTESEISSIPQKK
+539 EIASIPQKK
-554 ADLSLKRS
+554 ADLLLSRS
-562 EADQKRKTL
+562 EAEQKCKSFK
-571 QEALNAYY
+571 EALEVYY
-579 AKEAH
+579 EKEAQ
-584 IKDICLVYNLNFAMR
+584 IKEICSEYNLNFAMR
-599 FTNYMQE
+599 FTNNMQE
-606 FLLSEQRANQARQ
+606 FLISEQRSNQAKQ
-619 AEVLRKI
+619 AELLRKI
-626 SISEEEIK
+626 DIAEEEIK

-664 LTEQVAEGKITNE
+664 LTEQVAEGKLSNE

-686 PAAAFGVLMEPS
+686 PAAAFGILMDPN

-707 REKWLPAL
+707 REKWLPAM
-715 IPLYTYGQMDQI
+715 IPLYTYEQMAQI
-727 LSKVK
+727 LSNAK
-732 KFNGAIAFYSEEYF
+732 KFDGAIAFYSEEYF
-746 SNTNQ
+746 RNIDQ
-751 FIEAL
+751 FIEDL
-756 EINQQALIRERT
+756 ESNQQALIKERD
-768 LVDAKDAKIKEQLEV
+768 LIDAIDVKIKSQLDVAGSFAYDEHYEKEQKD
-783 VNSFI
+783 F
-788 YNENYEN
+788 
-795 EQNESIARLE
+795 IARLE
-805 KNISEIDSSIQSLEI
+805 KSVSEIDAKIQALTVT
-820 RETELKS
+820 ETELTTAKEETKRRLAELSYSMQS
-827 VKEDTK
+827 V
-833 HKIQEL
+833 
-839 TDSTQK
+839 
-845 INRILEGIDT
+845 NRFLEGIET

-862 EQSLINSLY
+862 ERSLAEALHN
-871 DKKLALEYSE
+871 KKLDLEEAE
-881 QSYRKIKDQFNTFA
+881 QSYKNVQVQLNDITTS
-895 EKLDSMTEKLNAL
+895 LDTIDEKLNEL
-908 KKQISELNGVKDQI
+908 KKQISELSGVKDQV
-922 GECVQSEI
+922 GECVEAEL

-942 ESLQSALNQE
+942 QSLQSALNQE

-958 QLEDRASRKKDFES
+958 QLEDKTSRKKDYES
-972 EIASRELSIDEYK
+972 EIARRELSSEEYK
-985 DVAFSEELLQS
+985 EVAFSEEQLQS
-996 VRKAEKSLK
+996 VRKEEK
-1005 STLLEATRHTKQ
+1005 LLISKREEAIQHTKQ
-1017 VVEQKGKTE
+1017 AGAQKGKAE
-1026 GALESAKQSLIRFGE
+1026 GTLESAKQSLVRFGE
-1041 PLDTSEV
+1041 PLDKSEV
-1048 GGDFDN
+1048 GSDFDA
-1054 RLNQVREERKALFIK
+1054 RLSRVREERKALFTQ
-1069 KDQFGKLENKIH
+1069 KDKCGKLENRINT
-1081 AILGRLTDKLKKH
+1081 IFGRLADRLKKH
-1094 HRPESI
+1094 TRPETI
-1100 VKIQFED
+1100 VKVQLED
-1107 SFSEQFERITME
+1107 SFAEQFERMTKE
-1119 YETVKI
+1119 YEAAKAN
-1125 RLSNVHSQVLEA
+1125 LSNVHAQVSEA
-1137 LQSMKNHF
+1137 LNSMKGQF
-1145 TNSTCDASDAIS
+1145 AGSTCGVSDAIL
-1157 AISGMLALL
+1157 GMSALL

-1174 YFTLMAHIDGH
+1174 YYTLIEHINGD
-1185 IQNSDRMIAKIMT
+1185 IQNTDRAIAQIMT
-1198 DLKEFENNHNDLI
+1198 DLKEFENNHSDLI
-1211 RQCVLQGERIYD
+1211 RQCVLQGSRIYE

-1257 VASASITDEIDKGT
+1257 VASAAITDEIDKGT

-1278 SDETFTEVD
+1278 SDEAVTEVD

-1297 SRNLLRKYIGKEA
+1297 SRNLLRKYIGKET
-1310 IRVDAYKIDQNSQ
+1310 IRVDAYKIDQNPQ